1 MKSRYRTWLAVPP
14 EETEAVKN
22 AVPPLNG
29 RKAVAWDQE
38 KKLWYARAGTEL
50 SLLERWLPRPQEL
63 SMDAGDP
70 VTEFAQVLE
79 NAGLV
84 IQGLP
89 QMDGAIHRVATR
101 DDKKGAK
108 SGAYKAYL
116 DGRPAGWYRDYRS
129 ADDSPTNWVF
139 SGGEQHDPL
148 ARLHLRAFAQQQRD
162 DNARK
167 LQQQYNKQARY
178 ARSYINGLPQAT
190 AHEYLTRKG
199 IRAAPGVR
207 LNNKNELVI
216 PFSNGRGE
224 IRSYQRIPVTGGKD
238 ARILKDSEKTGNWF
252 TFGTPE
258 NGRPLLFAEGYATAA
273 SLHEA
278 TGLPVLMT
286 VDAGNMIAVAE
297 NARQIWTDSPFVF
310 CADNDHQ
317 REINKGVF
325 SATKAAEVT
334 NGEVIIPA
342 FTEAE
347 KAQGLTDFND
357 LDASRGRDDFQ
368 HVMNAQLKHIGIPTP
383 NSDTADHRE
392 AVVIGNLIFTP
403 VKDEKPQMSPENKQ
417 STAPET
423 VLATPDT
430 PYDIHTEETENQAY
444 EDDYAAYAS
453 LQSVTTETLSPDKPL
468 ENIAS
473 AADTGTENTSAATA
487 GDQEDLNTD
496 ATGTDTAHNT
506 NTAETGTLPEPAE
519 IQPVQKSSPEPTAE
533 DKPQESVIP
542 AADTGEKNASA
553 TTADNQSV
561 QAEELSPGD
570 DTPETSVSDATGTQ
584 HTTTTQT
591 EEQVQVS
598 MASADDWSAFA
609 EDLNAD
615 ATVMTTAHHTDTTET
630 ASPSEPAGTQ
640 PVQQA
645 TPESTAENKPQE
657 EDVLSATDT
666 SEKSASATTAD
677 NQSVQA
683 EELSPGDDTPETSL
697 SDAAGIQHSTTT
709 QSEEQVQV
717 SMATADDW
725 SAFAEDLN
733 ADATVMTTAHHTDT
747 TETASPSEPAGTQ
760 PVQQATPE
768 ATAENKPQEEDVLS
782 ATDTSEKSASAVPD
796 NNRDAPPEELN
807 ADATVAATVHNT
819 GTAETASPSEP
830 AETQPVRQ
838 ATTEPTAEDKLQ
850 EERPVSATETS
861 TANEAAHP
869 ETPSLFSRLRRFLT
883 GGKSRTSEPSVIQ
896 EKKPTEAETATEEV
910 APPSPPET
918 SPEDTSSAE
927 PDTIIFAPRRPDS
940 PQRHNLDEILKNLT
954 HKEFPDRTALYSVD
968 GEPAFLDRLYCLEMV
983 DGASADDKKV
993 LAALAVATNFY
1004 GGVIELT
1011 GSDAFKQKAMQLI
1024 VEYDIKVRMKLPAQR
1039 AALEKLRKEKEMVHD
1054 AIVTHRPTPELNRQ
1068 SPEETTM
1075 AQPAPPVSPKAE
1087 TEQTAGSTAETP
1099 HPEAP
1104 VTAKAEA
1111 PRADRPE
1118 QPAAPSSAPEK
1129 APVSAQPQQPDT
1141 PEEEPPGKLSPGE
1154 SVTAVLTNYGEKEY
1168 APGKGRC
1175 FFVELTNRSGKRE
1188 YWGKGLEELVKNH
1201 QKGDPVTLTLQ
1212 ARERLPSSPGKPE
1225 WVRNIWAMTPVS
1237 NGITVDNDLPH
1248 AGQHILEFPMKTF
1261 SQVMSQMQQHW
1272 PQIMQEVRSPKNPP
1286 NNLYIGEDRQ
1296 PASEP
1301 QDQSM
1306 RLPLAGKAPD
1316 ELIPAVAS
1324 ADKDNRQLNLL
1335 LVHSADEH
1343 LQGVVRLNGTLYPAL
1358 ATPTTNNR
1366 QLVINALTDNGLQF
1380 AGYGEAV
1387 NHDENTH
1394 QRPAPQMMQFHLKQQ
1409 DSPLFAAIHKP
1420 EEQPDKLFRSLGFE
1434 QTWKEWSDSQ
1444 KAEDRQ
1450 EKTLQQ
1456 AQSHSPGR

>member
-29 RKAVAWDQE
+29 RKAVAWDPE

-178 ARSYINGLPQAT
+178 ARSYINQLPQAT
-190 AHEYLTRKG
+190 EHEYLTRKG
-199 IRAAPGVR
+199 ILAAPGVR

-216 PFSNGRGE
+216 PFSNSRGE

-286 VDAGNMIAVAE
+286 VDAGNMIDVAE

-317 REINKGVF
+317 RKINKGVS
-325 SATKAAEVT
+325 SAQKAAAST
-334 NGEVIIPA
+334 HGEVIIPA

-357 LDASRGRDDFQ
+357 LDASRGRDAFQ
-368 HVMNAQLKHIGIPTP
+368 RAMNAQLEYIGIPTP
-383 NSDTADHRE
+383 NNDTTDRRE
-392 AVVIGNLIFTP
+392 AIVIGNLIFTP
-403 VKDEKPQMSPENKQ
+403 VKDEKPQVYPENRQ
-417 STAPET
+417 STAPEPA
-423 VLATPDT
+423 VSEQNH
-430 PYDIHTEETENQAY
+430 PYDIPAEETDNQAY

-453 LQSVTTETLSPDKPL
+453 LQSVTAGTASPNEPQV
-468 ENIAS
+468 NAVS
-473 AADTGTENTSAATA
+473 AIDSNAKNTSAATTDDRNVLA
-487 GDQEDLNTD
+487 QEPNAD
-496 ATGTDTAHNT
+496 ATVTTTAHDT
-506 NTAETGTLPEPAE
+506 GTAETDSPSEPAE
-519 IQPVQKSSPEPTAE
+519 IQPVQQASPEPSAK
-533 DKPQESVIP
+533 DKPQENVVS
-542 AADTGEKNASA
+542 ATDNDAENTSSA
-553 TTADNQSV
+553 TTALRSY
-561 QAEELSPGD
+561 

-584 HTTTTQT
+584 HTATTQP
-591 EEQVQVS
+591 EEPQQVS
-598 MASADDWSAFA
+598 MGSADDWSAFA

-615 ATVMTTAHHTDTTET
+615 APGNATVHSTDNAET
-630 ASPSEPAGTQ
+630 KTLSEPAGMQ

-645 TPESTAENKPQE
+645 TPE
-657 EDVLSATDT
+657 
-666 SEKSASATTAD
+666 
-677 NQSVQA
+677 
-683 EELSPGDDTPETSL
+683 
-697 SDAAGIQHSTTT
+697 
-709 QSEEQVQV
+709 
-717 SMATADDW
+717 
-725 SAFAEDLN
+725 
-733 ADATVMTTAHHTDT
+733 
-747 TETASPSEPAGTQ
+747 
-760 PVQQATPE
+760 
-768 ATAENKPQEEDVLS
+768 
-782 ATDTSEKSASAVPD
+782 
-796 NNRDAPPEELN
+796 
-807 ADATVAATVHNT
+807 
-819 GTAETASPSEP
+819 
-830 AETQPVRQ
+830 
-838 ATTEPTAEDKLQ
+838 PTAEDKPK

-861 TANEAAHP
+861 TANETARP
-869 ETPSLFSRLRRFLT
+869 ETASLFSRLRRFLT
-883 GGKSRTSEPSVIQ
+883 GGKSRTAEPPVIQ
-896 EKKPTEAETATEEV
+896 ENKLTEAETATEAA

-927 PDTIIFAPRRPDS
+927 PDTIIFAPRRPNS
-940 PQRHNLDEILKNLT
+940 PQRHNLDEIIKNLT
-954 HKEFPDRTALYSVD
+954 YDELPDNTALCRVD
-968 GEPAFLDRLYCLEMV
+968 GEPAFLDKLNRLEMV
-983 DGASADDKKV
+983 DGASTDDKKV

-1024 VEYDIKVRMKLPAQR
+1024 VEYDIKVRMKLPVQR
-1039 AALEKLRKEKEMVHD
+1039 AELEKLRQEKGMAHD
-1054 AIVTHRPTPELNRQ
+1054 AIVTHRPTPELNRL

-1111 PRADRPE
+1111 PRAGTPE
-1118 QPAAPSSAPEK
+1118 QPAAPSSSAGNV
-1129 APVSAQPQQPDT
+1129 AVSAQPQQPDT
-1141 PEEEPPGKLSPGE
+1141 PEEEPPGKLRPGE

-1188 YWGKGLEELVKNH
+1188 YWGNGLEELVKNH
-1201 QKGDPVTLTLQ
+1201 QKGNPVTLTLQ
-1212 ARERLPSSPGKPE
+1212 ARETFRLSGE
-1225 WVRNIWAMTPVS
+1225 TRDRIRNIWAMTPVS
-1237 NGITVDNDLPH
+1237 NGITVDNDHPH
-1248 AGQHILEFPMKTF
+1248 AGQHILDFPMATF
-1261 SQVMSQMQQHW
+1261 SQVMLQMQQHW

-1296 PASEP
+1296 PASAP

-1306 RLPLAGKAPD
+1306 RLPLAGNAPN
-1316 ELIPAVAS
+1316 ELIPAIAS

-1335 LVHSADEH
+1335 LVHSADDH

-1358 ATPTTNNR
+1358 ATPSADNR

-1387 NHDENTH
+1387 NHDENNH
-1394 QRPAPQMMQFHLKQQ
+1394 QRPSPQIMQFHLKQQ

-1456 AQSHSPGR
+1456 AQSHSPGL

>member
-29 RKAVAWDQE
+29 RKAVAWDPE

-178 ARSYINGLPQAT
+178 ARSYINQLPQAT
-190 AHEYLTRKG
+190 EHEYLTRKG
-199 IRAAPGVR
+199 ILAAPGVR

-216 PFSNGRGE
+216 PFSNSRGE
-224 IRSYQRIPVTGGKD
+224 IRSYQRIPATGGKD

-286 VDAGNMIAVAE
+286 VDAGNMIDVAE

-317 REINKGVF
+317 RKINKGVS
-325 SATKAAEVT
+325 SAKKAAAST
-334 NGEVIIPA
+334 HGEVIIPA

-357 LDASRGRDDFQ
+357 LDASRGRDAFQ
-368 HVMNAQLKHIGIPTP
+368 RAMNAQLEYIGIPTP
-383 NSDTADHRE
+383 NNDTTDRRE
-392 AVVIGNLIFTP
+392 AIVIGNQIFTP
-403 VKDEKPQMSPENKQ
+403 VKDEKPQVSPENRQ
-417 STAPET
+417 STAPEPA
-423 VLATPDT
+423 VSEQNH
-430 PYDIHTEETENQAY
+430 PYDIPAEETDNQAY

-453 LQSVTTETLSPDKPL
+453 LQSVTAGTASPNEPQV
-468 ENIAS
+468 NAVS
-473 AADTGTENTSAATA
+473 AIDSNAKNTSAATTDDRNVLA
-487 GDQEDLNTD
+487 QEPNAD
-496 ATGTDTAHNT
+496 ATVTTTAHDT
-506 NTAETGTLPEPAE
+506 GTAETDSPSEPAE
-519 IQPVQKSSPEPTAE
+519 IQPVQQASPEPSAK
-533 DKPQESVIP
+533 DKPLENVVS
-542 AADTGEKNASA
+542 ATDNDAENTSSA
-553 TTADNQSV
+553 TTALRSN
-561 QAEELSPGD
+561 

-584 HTTTTQT
+584 HTATTQP
-591 EEQVQVS
+591 EEQQQVS
-598 MASADDWSAFA
+598 MGSADDWSAFA

-615 ATVMTTAHHTDTTET
+615 APGNATAHSTDNAETKTLSEPAGMQPVQQATPEPTEENKPQEEGVMSATDTGEESAAAAIDDDLDTVAEDLNADVTVMTTAHHTD
-630 ASPSEPAGTQ
+630 
-640 PVQQA
+640 
-645 TPESTAENKPQE
+645 
-657 EDVLSATDT
+657 
-666 SEKSASATTAD
+666 
-677 NQSVQA
+677 
-683 EELSPGDDTPETSL
+683 
-697 SDAAGIQHSTTT
+697 
-709 QSEEQVQV
+709 
-717 SMATADDW
+717 
-725 SAFAEDLN
+725 
-733 ADATVMTTAHHTDT
+733 
-747 TETASPSEPAGTQ
+747 
-760 PVQQATPE
+760 
-768 ATAENKPQEEDVLS
+768 
-782 ATDTSEKSASAVPD
+782 
-796 NNRDAPPEELN
+796 
-807 ADATVAATVHNT
+807 
-819 GTAETASPSEP
+819 TAETASPSEP
-830 AETQPVRQ
+830 AEIQPVQQ
-838 ATTEPTAEDKLQ
+838 ATPEPTAEDKPK

-861 TANEAAHP
+861 TANETARP
-869 ETPSLFSRLRRFLT
+869 ETASLFSRLRRFLT
-883 GGKSRTSEPSVIQ
+883 GGKSRTAEPPVIQ
-896 EKKPTEAETATEEV
+896 ENTLTEAETATEAA

-927 PDTIIFAPRRPDS
+927 PDTIIFAPRRPNS
-940 PQRHNLDEILKNLT
+940 PQRHNLDEIIKNLE
-954 HKEFPDRTALYSVD
+954 HEELPDNTALYRVD
-968 GEPAFLDRLYCLEMV
+968 GEPAFLDKLNRLEMV

-1039 AALEKLRKEKEMVHD
+1039 AALEKLRQEKGMAHD
-1054 AIVTHRPTPELNRQ
+1054 AIVTHRPTPELNRL

-1099 HPEAP
+1099 YPEAP

-1111 PRADRPE
+1111 PRAGTPE
-1118 QPAAPSSAPEK
+1118 QPAAPSSSAGNV
-1129 APVSAQPQQPDT
+1129 AVSAQPQQPDT
-1141 PEEEPPGKLSPGE
+1141 PEEEPPGKLRPGE

-1212 ARERLPSSPGKPE
+1212 ARERSPSSQGKPE
-1225 WVRNIWAMTPVS
+1225 WVRNIWTMKPVC
-1237 NGITVDNDLPH
+1237 NGISVSHDNPH
-1248 AGQHILEFPMKTF
+1248 EGQYIREYPAATF
-1261 SQVMSQMQQHW
+1261 RQMMTLLQQGW
-1272 PQIMQEVRSPKNPP
+1272 PQLMQDVRLPDKVPDT
-1286 NNLYIGEDRQ
+1286 LYLGEDRQ
-1296 PASEP
+1296 PAAAPRDPALRVPLNGTPPATLTPLIFSV
-1301 QDQSM
+1301 DKQSQ
-1306 RLPLAGKAPD
+1306 RLD
-1316 ELIPAVAS
+1316 
-1324 ADKDNRQLNLL
+1324 LL
-1335 LVHSADEH
+1335 LLQSADEYM
-1343 LQGVVRLNGTLYPAL
+1343 QGVVRLNGTLYPAL
-1358 ATPTTNNR
+1358 ATPTADSR
-1366 QLVINALTDNGLQF
+1366 QLVINAMTDRGLQF
-1380 AGYGEAV
+1380 AGYGEAI
-1387 NHDENTH
+1387 NRDADGPK
-1394 QRPAPQMMQFHLKQQ
+1394 RPAPQLMQFHLKQQ

-1456 AQSHSPGR
+1456 AQSHSPGL

>member
-22 AVPPLNG
+22 AVPPLKG
-29 RKAVAWDQE
+29 RKAVAWDPE

-167 LQQQYNKQARY
+167 LQQQYNKQAGY

-216 PFSNGRGE
+216 PFSNGQGE

-286 VDAGNMIAVAE
+286 VDASNMIAVAE

-357 LDASRGRDDFQ
+357 LDASRGRDAFQ
-368 HVMNAQLKHIGIPTP
+368 RAMNAQLEYIGIPTP
-383 NSDTADHRE
+383 NNDTTDRRE

-403 VKDEKPQMSPENKQ
+403 VKDEKPQMSPENRQ
-417 STAPET
+417 STAPEPA
-423 VLATPDT
+423 VSEQNH
-430 PYDIHTEETENQAY
+430 PYDIPAEETDNQAY

-591 EEQVQVS
+591 EEQLQVS
-598 MASADDWSAFA
+598 MAS
-609 EDLNAD
+609 
-615 ATVMTTAHHTDTTET
+615 
-630 ASPSEPAGTQ
+630 
-640 PVQQA
+640 
-645 TPESTAENKPQE
+645 
-657 EDVLSATDT
+657 
-666 SEKSASATTAD
+666 
-677 NQSVQA
+677 
-683 EELSPGDDTPETSL
+683 
-697 SDAAGIQHSTTT
+697 
-709 QSEEQVQV
+709 
-717 SMATADDW
+717 ADDW

-819 GTAETASPSEP
+819 GTAETAPPSEP

-838 ATTEPTAEDKLQ
+838 ATAEPTDEDKPQ
-850 EERPVSATETS
+850 EEHLVSATEPG
-861 TANEAAHP
+861 TANEAARP

-896 EKKPTEAETATEEV
+896 KKKPTEAEEATEEV
-910 APPSPPET
+910 APPSPPEN
-918 SPEDTSSAE
+918 SPEAPSSAE
-927 PDTIIFAPRRPDS
+927 PDTIIFAPHRPDS
-940 PQRHNLDEILKNLT
+940 PQRYDLDEIIKNLE
-954 HKEFPDRTALYSVD
+954 HEEFPDRTALFRVD

-1075 AQPAPPVSPKAE
+1075 AQPEPPVSPKAE
-1087 TEQTAGSTAETP
+1087 AEQTAGCTAETP

-1104 VTAKAEA
+1104 VTAKAEV
-1111 PRADRPE
+1111 PRAGTPE

-1212 ARERLPSSPGKPE
+1212 ARETFRLSGE
-1225 WVRNIWAMTPVS
+1225 TRDRIRNVWAITPVS
-1237 NGITVDNDLPH
+1237 NGITVNNDQPH
-1248 AGQHILEFPMKTF
+1248 VGQHILEFPMATF
-1261 SQVMSQMQQHW
+1261 SQVMLQMQQHW

-1286 NNLYIGEDRQ
+1286 GNLYIGEDRQ
-1296 PASEP
+1296 PASAP

-1306 RLPLAGKAPD
+1306 RLPLAGNAPN
-1316 ELIPAVAS
+1316 ELIPAIAS

-1335 LVHSADEH
+1335 LVHSADDH

-1358 ATPTTNNR
+1358 ATPSADNR

-1387 NHDENTH
+1387 NHDENNH
-1394 QRPAPQMMQFHLKQQ
+1394 QRPSPQMMQFHLKQQ

>member
-29 RKAVAWDQE
+29 RKAVAWDPE

-108 SGAYKAYL
+108 SGAYRAYL

-167 LQQQYNKQARY
+167 LQQQYNKQAGY

-357 LDASRGRDDFQ
+357 LDASRGRDNFQ
-368 HVMNAQLKHIGIPTP
+368 NAMNAQLKHIGIPTP

-403 VKDEKPQMSPENKQ
+403 VKDEKPQMSPENRQ

-423 VLATPDT
+423 ELATPDT
-430 PYDIHTEETENQAY
+430 PYDTHSDDTENQAY

-570 DTPETSVSDATGTQ
+570 DTPETS
-584 HTTTTQT
+584 
-591 EEQVQVS
+591 
-598 MASADDWSAFA
+598 
-609 EDLNAD
+609 
-615 ATVMTTAHHTDTTET
+615 
-630 ASPSEPAGTQ
+630 
-640 PVQQA
+640 
-645 TPESTAENKPQE
+645 
-657 EDVLSATDT
+657 
-666 SEKSASATTAD
+666 
-677 NQSVQA
+677 
-683 EELSPGDDTPETSL
+683 L
-697 SDAAGIQHSTTT
+697 SDAAGTQHTTTT

-733 ADATVMTTAHHTDT
+733 ADTPGAPTVHNTDNA
-747 TETASPSEPAGTQ
+747 ETNTVSEPAGMR
-760 PVQQATPE
+760 PVQQVTTE
-768 ATAENKPQEEDVLS
+768 LTAEDKAQ
-782 ATDTSEKSASAVPD
+782 EKSVASAAETGAEHSSDITDD
-796 NNRDAPPEELN
+796 NRNAPAEELN
-807 ADATVAATVHNT
+807 ADATVAVHNT

-830 AETQPVRQ
+830 AEIQPVQQ
-838 ATTEPTAEDKLQ
+838 AIPEPTAEDKPK

-861 TANEAAHP
+861 TENETARP

-910 APPSPPET
+910 APPSPPEN
-918 SPEDTSSAE
+918 SPEDTSSTE

-940 PQRHNLDEILKNLT
+940 PQRHNLDEIIKNLE
-954 HKEFPDRTALYSVD
+954 HEEFPDRTALYRVD

-1039 AALEKLRKEKEMVHD
+1039 AALEKLRQEKGMAHD
-1054 AIVTHRPTPELNRQ
+1054 AIITHRPTPELNRL

-1212 ARERLPSSPGKPE
+1212 ARERSPSSPGKPE
-1225 WVRNIWAMTPVS
+1225 WVRNIWTMKPVC
-1237 NGITVDNDLPH
+1237 NGISVSHDNPH
-1248 AGQHILEFPMKTF
+1248 EGQYIREYPAATF
-1261 SQVMSQMQQHW
+1261 RQMMTLLQQGW
-1272 PQIMQEVRSPKNPP
+1272 PQLMQDVRLPDKVPDT
-1286 NNLYIGEDRQ
+1286 LYLGEDRQ
-1296 PASEP
+1296 PAAAPRDPALRVPLNGTPPATLTPLIFSV
-1301 QDQSM
+1301 DKQSQ
-1306 RLPLAGKAPD
+1306 RLD
-1316 ELIPAVAS
+1316 
-1324 ADKDNRQLNLL
+1324 LL
-1335 LVHSADEH
+1335 LLQSADEYM
-1343 LQGVVRLNGTLYPAL
+1343 QGVVRLNGTLYPAL
-1358 ATPTTNNR
+1358 ATPTADSR
-1366 QLVINALTDNGLQF
+1366 QLVINAMTDRGLQF
-1380 AGYGEAV
+1380 AGYGEAI
-1387 NHDENTH
+1387 NRDADGPK
-1394 QRPAPQMMQFHLKQQ
+1394 RPAPQLMQFHLKQQ

>member
-29 RKAVAWDQE
+29 RKAVAWDPE

-342 FTEAE
+342 FTEEE

-570 DTPETSVSDATGTQ
+570 DTPETS
-584 HTTTTQT
+584 
-591 EEQVQVS
+591 
-598 MASADDWSAFA
+598 
-609 EDLNAD
+609 
-615 ATVMTTAHHTDTTET
+615 
-630 ASPSEPAGTQ
+630 
-640 PVQQA
+640 
-645 TPESTAENKPQE
+645 
-657 EDVLSATDT
+657 
-666 SEKSASATTAD
+666 
-677 NQSVQA
+677 
-683 EELSPGDDTPETSL
+683 L
-697 SDAAGIQHSTTT
+697 SDAAGTQHTTTT

-733 ADATVMTTAHHTDT
+733 ADTPGAPTVHNTDNA
-747 TETASPSEPAGTQ
+747 ETNTVSEPAGMR
-760 PVQQATPE
+760 PVQQVTTE
-768 ATAENKPQEEDVLS
+768 LTAEDKAQ
-782 ATDTSEKSASAVPD
+782 EKSVASAAETGAENSSDITDD
-796 NNRDAPPEELN
+796 NRNAPAEELN
-807 ADATVAATVHNT
+807 ADATVAVHNT

-838 ATTEPTAEDKLQ
+838 ATAEPTAEDKLQ

-883 GGKSRTSEPSVIQ
+883 GGKSRTAEPPVIQ
-896 EKKPTEAETATEEV
+896 ENKLTEAETATEEV

-940 PQRHNLDEILKNLT
+940 PQRHNLDEIIKNLE
-954 HKEFPDRTALYSVD
+954 HKEFPDRTALYRVD

-1039 AALEKLRKEKEMVHD
+1039 AALEKLRKEKEMAHD

-1087 TEQTAGSTAETP
+1087 AEQTAGSTAETP

-1118 QPAAPSSAPEK
+1118 PPAAPSSAPEK

-1141 PEEEPPGKLSPGE
+1141 PVEEPPGKLSPGE

-1212 ARERLPSSPGKPE
+1212 ARERSPSSPGKPE

-1409 DSPLFAAIHKP
+1409 DTPLFAAIHKP

>member
-561 QAEELSPGD
+561 QAEERSPGD

-591 EEQVQVS
+591 EEQLQVS

-630 ASPSEPAGTQ
+630 ASPSEPAGT
-640 PVQQA
+640 
-645 TPESTAENKPQE
+645 E
-657 EDVLSATDT
+657 
-666 SEKSASATTAD
+666 
-677 NQSVQA
+677 
-683 EELSPGDDTPETSL
+683 
-697 SDAAGIQHSTTT
+697 
-709 QSEEQVQV
+709 
-717 SMATADDW
+717 
-725 SAFAEDLN
+725 
-733 ADATVMTTAHHTDT
+733 
-747 TETASPSEPAGTQ
+747 

-838 ATTEPTAEDKLQ
+838 ATAEPTAEDKLQ
-850 EERPVSATETS
+850 EERLVSATETS
-861 TANEAAHP
+861 TANEAAPP

-910 APPSPPET
+910 APPSPPEN

-940 PQRHNLDEILKNLT
+940 PQRHNLDEIIKNLE
-954 HKEFPDRTALYSVD
+954 HEEFPDRTALFRVD

-1075 AQPAPPVSPKAE
+1075 AQPEPPVSPKAE
-1087 TEQTAGSTAETP
+1087 AEQT
-1099 HPEAP
+1099 
-1104 VTAKAEA
+1104 
-1111 PRADRPE
+1111 
-1118 QPAAPSSAPEK
+1118 
-1129 APVSAQPQQPDT
+1129 
-1141 PEEEPPGKLSPGE
+1141 
-1154 SVTAVLTNYGEKEY
+1154 
-1168 APGKGRC
+1168 
-1175 FFVELTNRSGKRE
+1175 
-1188 YWGKGLEELVKNH
+1188 
-1201 QKGDPVTLTLQ
+1201 
-1212 ARERLPSSPGKPE
+1212 
-1225 WVRNIWAMTPVS
+1225 
-1237 NGITVDNDLPH
+1237 
-1248 AGQHILEFPMKTF
+1248 
-1261 SQVMSQMQQHW
+1261 
-1272 PQIMQEVRSPKNPP
+1272 
-1286 NNLYIGEDRQ
+1286 
-1296 PASEP
+1296 
-1301 QDQSM
+1301 
-1306 RLPLAGKAPD
+1306 
-1316 ELIPAVAS
+1316 
-1324 ADKDNRQLNLL
+1324 
-1335 LVHSADEH
+1335 
-1343 LQGVVRLNGTLYPAL
+1343 
-1358 ATPTTNNR
+1358 
-1366 QLVINALTDNGLQF
+1366 
-1380 AGYGEAV
+1380 
-1387 NHDENTH
+1387 
-1394 QRPAPQMMQFHLKQQ
+1394 
-1409 DSPLFAAIHKP
+1409 
-1420 EEQPDKLFRSLGFE
+1420 
-1434 QTWKEWSDSQ
+1434 
-1444 KAEDRQ
+1444 
-1450 EKTLQQ
+1450 
-1456 AQSHSPGR
+1456 

>member
-29 RKAVAWDQE
+29 RKAVAWDPE
-38 KKLWYARAGTEL
+38 KKLWYAEAGTDL
-50 SLLERWLPRPQEL
+50 SLLKRWLPRPQEM

-70 VTEFAQVLE
+70 VTEFRQVLE

-84 IQGLP
+84 LEKDP
-89 QMDGAIHRVATR
+89 EMDGEIHRVPTR
-101 DDKKGAK
+101 DDRRGSQ

-116 DGRPAGWYRDYRS
+116 DGRPSGWYRDYRS
-129 ADDSPTNWVF
+129 ADNSPTTWTF
-139 SGGEQHDPL
+139 SRAENIDPL
-148 ARLHLRAFAQQQRD
+148 ARLHLKASAQQNRD
-162 DNARK
+162 EKERK
-167 LQQQYNKQARY
+167 LQQQYNKQAGY
-178 ARSYINGLPQAT
+178 ARSYLNGLPQAT

-238 ARILKDSEKTGNWF
+238 ARILKGSEKSGNWF
-252 TFGTPE
+252 AFGTPE

-278 TGLPVLMT
+278 TGHPVLMT
-286 VDAGNMIAVAE
+286 IDADNMINVAK
-297 NARQIWTDSPFVF
+297 NARKIWTDSPFVF

-317 REINKGVF
+317 RKINKGVS
-325 SATKAAEVT
+325 SAKKAAAST
-334 NGEVIIPA
+334 HGEVIIPA

-357 LDASRGRDDFQ
+357 LDASRGRDAFQ
-368 HVMNAQLKHIGIPTP
+368 RAMNAQLEYIGIPTP
-383 NSDTADHRE
+383 NNDTTDRRE
-392 AVVIGNLIFTP
+392 AIVIGNLIFTP
-403 VKDEKPQMSPENKQ
+403 VKDEKPQVSPENRQ
-417 STAPET
+417 STAPEPA
-423 VLATPDT
+423 VSEQNH
-430 PYDIHTEETENQAY
+430 PYDIPAEETDNQAY

-453 LQSVTTETLSPDKPL
+453 LQSVTAGTASPNEPQV
-468 ENIAS
+468 NAVS
-473 AADTGTENTSAATA
+473 AIDSNAKNTSAATA
-487 GDQEDLNTD
+487 GDRNVLAQEPNAD
-496 ATGTDTAHNT
+496 ATVTTTAHDT
-506 NTAETGTLPEPAE
+506 GTAETDSPSEPAE
-519 IQPVQKSSPEPTAE
+519 IQPVQQASPEPSAK
-533 DKPQESVIP
+533 DKPQENVVS
-542 AADTGEKNASA
+542 ATDNDAENTSSA
-553 TTADNQSV
+553 TTTLRSN
-561 QAEELSPGD
+561 

-584 HTTTTQT
+584 HTATTQP
-591 EEQVQVS
+591 EEPQQVS
-598 MASADDWSAFA
+598 MGSADDWSAFA

-615 ATVMTTAHHTDTTET
+615 APGNATVHSTDNAETKTLSEPAGMQPVQQVTPEPTEENKPQEEGVMSATDTGEESAAAAIDDDLNTVAEDLNADVTVMTTAHHTDT
-630 ASPSEPAGTQ
+630 ASPSEPAEIQ

-645 TPESTAENKPQE
+645 TPE
-657 EDVLSATDT
+657 
-666 SEKSASATTAD
+666 
-677 NQSVQA
+677 
-683 EELSPGDDTPETSL
+683 
-697 SDAAGIQHSTTT
+697 
-709 QSEEQVQV
+709 
-717 SMATADDW
+717 
-725 SAFAEDLN
+725 
-733 ADATVMTTAHHTDT
+733 
-747 TETASPSEPAGTQ
+747 
-760 PVQQATPE
+760 
-768 ATAENKPQEEDVLS
+768 
-782 ATDTSEKSASAVPD
+782 
-796 NNRDAPPEELN
+796 
-807 ADATVAATVHNT
+807 
-819 GTAETASPSEP
+819 
-830 AETQPVRQ
+830 
-838 ATTEPTAEDKLQ
+838 PTAEDKPK

-861 TANEAAHP
+861 TENEAARP

-883 GGKSRTSEPSVIQ
+883 GGKSRTAEPPVIQ
-896 EKKPTEAETATEEV
+896 ENKLTEAETATEAA

-940 PQRHNLDEILKNLT
+940 PQRHNLDEILKNLE

-1075 AQPAPPVSPKAE
+1075 AQPEPPMSPKAE
-1087 TEQTAGSTAETP
+1087 AEQTAGCTAETP

-1212 ARERLPSSPGKPE
+1212 ARERSPSSPGKPE
-1225 WVRNIWAMTPVS
+1225 WVRNIWTMKPVC
-1237 NGITVDNDLPH
+1237 NGISVSHDNPH
-1248 AGQHILEFPMKTF
+1248 EGQYIREYPAATF
-1261 SQVMSQMQQHW
+1261 RQMMTLLQQGW
-1272 PQIMQEVRSPKNPP
+1272 PQLMQDVRLPDKVPDT
-1286 NNLYIGEDRQ
+1286 LYLGEDRQ
-1296 PASEP
+1296 PAAAPRDPALRVPLNGTPPATLTPLIFSV
-1301 QDQSM
+1301 DKQSQ
-1306 RLPLAGKAPD
+1306 RLD
-1316 ELIPAVAS
+1316 
-1324 ADKDNRQLNLL
+1324 LL
-1335 LVHSADEH
+1335 LLQSADEYM
-1343 LQGVVRLNGTLYPAL
+1343 QGVVRLNGTLYPAL
-1358 ATPTTNNR
+1358 ATPTADSR
-1366 QLVINALTDNGLQF
+1366 QLVINAMTDRGLQF
-1380 AGYGEAV
+1380 AGYGEAI
-1387 NHDENTH
+1387 NRDADGPK
-1394 QRPAPQMMQFHLKQQ
+1394 RPAPQLMQFHLKQQ

>member
-29 RKAVAWDQE
+29 RKAVAWDPE

-178 ARSYINGLPQAT
+178 ARSYINQLPQAT
-190 AHEYLTRKG
+190 EHEYLTRKG
-199 IRAAPGVR
+199 ILAAPGVR

-216 PFSNGRGE
+216 PFSNSRGE

-286 VDAGNMIAVAE
+286 VDAGNMIDVAE

-317 REINKGVF
+317 RKINKGVS
-325 SATKAAEVT
+325 SAQKAAAST
-334 NGEVIIPA
+334 HGEVIIPA

-357 LDASRGRDDFQ
+357 LDASRGRDAFQ
-368 HVMNAQLKHIGIPTP
+368 RAMNAQLEYIGIPTP
-383 NSDTADHRE
+383 NNDTTDRRE
-392 AVVIGNLIFTP
+392 AIVIGNLIFTP
-403 VKDEKPQMSPENKQ
+403 VKDEKPQMSPENRQ
-417 STAPET
+417 STAPEPA
-423 VLATPDT
+423 VSEQNH
-430 PYDIHTEETENQAY
+430 PYDIPAEETDNQAY

-591 EEQVQVS
+591 EEQLQVS
-598 MASADDWSAFA
+598 MAS
-609 EDLNAD
+609 
-615 ATVMTTAHHTDTTET
+615 
-630 ASPSEPAGTQ
+630 
-640 PVQQA
+640 
-645 TPESTAENKPQE
+645 
-657 EDVLSATDT
+657 
-666 SEKSASATTAD
+666 
-677 NQSVQA
+677 
-683 EELSPGDDTPETSL
+683 
-697 SDAAGIQHSTTT
+697 
-709 QSEEQVQV
+709 
-717 SMATADDW
+717 ADDW

-838 ATTEPTAEDKLQ
+838 ATAEPTAEDKPQ
-850 EERPVSATETS
+850 EERLVSATETS
-861 TANEAAHP
+861 TANEAARP

-910 APPSPPET
+910 APPSPPEN
-918 SPEDTSSAE
+918 SPEDTSSTE

-1039 AALEKLRKEKEMVHD
+1039 AALEKLRKEKEMAHD

-1087 TEQTAGSTAETP
+1087 AEQTAGSTAETP

-1118 QPAAPSSAPEK
+1118 HPAAPSSAPEK

-1188 YWGKGLEELVKNH
+1188 YWGNGLEELVKNH

-1212 ARERLPSSPGKPE
+1212 ARETFRLSGE
-1225 WVRNIWAMTPVS
+1225 TRDRIRNIWAITPVS
-1237 NGITVDNDLPH
+1237 NGITVNNDQPH
-1248 AGQHILEFPMKTF
+1248 AGQHTLEFPMATF
-1261 SQVMSQMQQHW
+1261 SQVMLQMQQHW

-1296 PASEP
+1296 PASAP

-1306 RLPLAGKAPD
+1306 RLPLAGNAPN
-1316 ELIPAVAS
+1316 ELIPAIAS

-1335 LVHSADEH
+1335 LVHSADDH

-1358 ATPTTNNR
+1358 ATPSADNR

-1387 NHDENTH
+1387 NHDENNH
-1394 QRPAPQMMQFHLKQQ
+1394 QRPSPQIMQFHLKQQ

>member
-29 RKAVAWDQE
+29 RKAVAWDPE

-342 FTEAE
+342 FTEEE

-496 ATGTDTAHNT
+496 TTGTDTAHNT

-570 DTPETSVSDATGTQ
+570 GTPETSLSDAAGIQ
-584 HTTTTQT
+584 HSTTTQS

-598 MASADDWSAFA
+598 MATADDWSAFA

-697 SDAAGIQHSTTT
+697 SDAAGTQHTTTT

-717 SMATADDW
+717 SMASADDW

-733 ADATVMTTAHHTDT
+733 ADTPGAPTVHNTDNAETTTV
-747 TETASPSEPAGTQ
+747 SEPAGMR
-760 PVQQATPE
+760 PVQQVTTE
-768 ATAENKPQEEDVLS
+768 LTAEDKAQ
-782 ATDTSEKSASAVPD
+782 EKSVASAAETGAEHSSDITDD
-796 NNRDAPPEELN
+796 NRNAPAEELN

-838 ATTEPTAEDKLQ
+838 ATAEPTAEDKPQ
-850 EERPVSATETS
+850 EERLVSATETS
-861 TANEAAHP
+861 TANEAARP

-883 GGKSRTSEPSVIQ
+883 GGKSRTSEPSVI
-896 EKKPTEAETATEEV
+896 TEAETATEEV
-910 APPSPPET
+910 APPSPPEN

-940 PQRHNLDEILKNLT
+940 PQRHNLDEIIKNLE
-954 HKEFPDRTALYSVD
+954 HEEFPDRTAL
-968 GEPAFLDRLYCLEMV
+968 
-983 DGASADDKKV
+983 
-993 LAALAVATNFY
+993 
-1004 GGVIELT
+1004 
-1011 GSDAFKQKAMQLI
+1011 
-1024 VEYDIKVRMKLPAQR
+1024 
-1039 AALEKLRKEKEMVHD
+1039 
-1054 AIVTHRPTPELNRQ
+1054 
-1068 SPEETTM
+1068 
-1075 AQPAPPVSPKAE
+1075 
-1087 TEQTAGSTAETP
+1087 
-1099 HPEAP
+1099 
-1104 VTAKAEA
+1104 
-1111 PRADRPE
+1111 
-1118 QPAAPSSAPEK
+1118 
-1129 APVSAQPQQPDT
+1129 
-1141 PEEEPPGKLSPGE
+1141 
-1154 SVTAVLTNYGEKEY
+1154 
-1168 APGKGRC
+1168 
-1175 FFVELTNRSGKRE
+1175 
-1188 YWGKGLEELVKNH
+1188 
-1201 QKGDPVTLTLQ
+1201 
-1212 ARERLPSSPGKPE
+1212 
-1225 WVRNIWAMTPVS
+1225 
-1237 NGITVDNDLPH
+1237 
-1248 AGQHILEFPMKTF
+1248 
-1261 SQVMSQMQQHW
+1261 
-1272 PQIMQEVRSPKNPP
+1272 
-1286 NNLYIGEDRQ
+1286 
-1296 PASEP
+1296 
-1301 QDQSM
+1301 
-1306 RLPLAGKAPD
+1306 
-1316 ELIPAVAS
+1316 
-1324 ADKDNRQLNLL
+1324 
-1335 LVHSADEH
+1335 
-1343 LQGVVRLNGTLYPAL
+1343 
-1358 ATPTTNNR
+1358 
-1366 QLVINALTDNGLQF
+1366 
-1380 AGYGEAV
+1380 
-1387 NHDENTH
+1387 
-1394 QRPAPQMMQFHLKQQ
+1394 
-1409 DSPLFAAIHKP
+1409 
-1420 EEQPDKLFRSLGFE
+1420 
-1434 QTWKEWSDSQ
+1434 
-1444 KAEDRQ
+1444 
-1450 EKTLQQ
+1450 
-1456 AQSHSPGR
+1456 

>member
-29 RKAVAWDQE
+29 RKAVAWDPE

-383 NSDTADHRE
+383 NSDTADNRE

-570 DTPETSVSDATGTQ
+570 DTPETS
-584 HTTTTQT
+584 
-591 EEQVQVS
+591 
-598 MASADDWSAFA
+598 
-609 EDLNAD
+609 
-615 ATVMTTAHHTDTTET
+615 
-630 ASPSEPAGTQ
+630 
-640 PVQQA
+640 
-645 TPESTAENKPQE
+645 
-657 EDVLSATDT
+657 
-666 SEKSASATTAD
+666 
-677 NQSVQA
+677 
-683 EELSPGDDTPETSL
+683 L

-838 ATTEPTAEDKLQ
+838 ATAEPTAEDKPQ
-850 EERPVSATETS
+850 EERLVSATETS
-861 TANEAAHP
+861 TANEAARP

-910 APPSPPET
+910 APPSPPEN

-940 PQRHNLDEILKNLT
+940 PQRHNLDEIIKNLE
-954 HKEFPDRTALYSVD
+954 HEEFPDRTALYRVD

-1075 AQPAPPVSPKAE
+1075 AQPEPPVSPKAE
-1087 TEQTAGSTAETP
+1087 AEQTAGCTAETP

-1141 PEEEPPGKLSPGE
+1141 PEEEPPGKLRPGE

-1212 ARERLPSSPGKPE
+1212 ARERSPSSPGKPE
-1225 WVRNIWAMTPVS
+1225 WVRNIWTMKPVC
-1237 NGITVDNDLPH
+1237 NGISVSHDNPH
-1248 AGQHILEFPMKTF
+1248 EGQYIREYPAATF
-1261 SQVMSQMQQHW
+1261 RQMMTLLQQGW
-1272 PQIMQEVRSPKNPP
+1272 PQLMQDVRLPDKVPDT
-1286 NNLYIGEDRQ
+1286 LYLGEDRQ
-1296 PASEP
+1296 PAAAPRDPALRVPLNGTPPATLTPLIFSV
-1301 QDQSM
+1301 DKQSQ
-1306 RLPLAGKAPD
+1306 RLD
-1316 ELIPAVAS
+1316 
-1324 ADKDNRQLNLL
+1324 LL
-1335 LVHSADEH
+1335 LLQSADEYM
-1343 LQGVVRLNGTLYPAL
+1343 QGVVRLNGTLYPAL
-1358 ATPTTNNR
+1358 ATPTADSR
-1366 QLVINALTDNGLQF
+1366 QLVINAMTDRGLQF
-1380 AGYGEAV
+1380 AGYGEAI
-1387 NHDENTH
+1387 NRDADGPK
-1394 QRPAPQMMQFHLKQQ
+1394 RPAPQLMQFHLKQQ

>member
-1 MKSRYRTWLAVPP
+1 
-14 EETEAVKN
+14 
-22 AVPPLNG
+22 
-29 RKAVAWDQE
+29 
-38 KKLWYARAGTEL
+38 
-50 SLLERWLPRPQEL
+50 
-63 SMDAGDP
+63 
-70 VTEFAQVLE
+70 
-79 NAGLV
+79 
-84 IQGLP
+84 
-89 QMDGAIHRVATR
+89 
-101 DDKKGAK
+101 
-108 SGAYKAYL
+108 
-116 DGRPAGWYRDYRS
+116 
-129 ADDSPTNWVF
+129 
-139 SGGEQHDPL
+139 
-148 ARLHLRAFAQQQRD
+148 
-162 DNARK
+162 
-167 LQQQYNKQARY
+167 
-178 ARSYINGLPQAT
+178 
-190 AHEYLTRKG
+190 
-199 IRAAPGVR
+199 
-207 LNNKNELVI
+207 
-216 PFSNGRGE
+216 
-224 IRSYQRIPVTGGKD
+224 
-238 ARILKDSEKTGNWF
+238 
-252 TFGTPE
+252 
-258 NGRPLLFAEGYATAA
+258 
-273 SLHEA
+273 

-286 VDAGNMIAVAE
+286 IDADNMINVAK
-297 NARQIWTDSPFVF
+297 NARKIWTDSPFVF

-317 REINKGVF
+317 RKINKGVS
-325 SATKAAEVT
+325 SAKKAAAST
-334 NGEVIIPA
+334 HGEVIIPA

-357 LDASRGRDDFQ
+357 LDASRGRDAFQ
-368 HVMNAQLKHIGIPTP
+368 RAMNAQLEYIGIPTP
-383 NSDTADHRE
+383 NNDTTDRRE
-392 AVVIGNLIFTP
+392 AIVIGNLIFTP
-403 VKDEKPQMSPENKQ
+403 VKDEKPQVSPENRQ
-417 STAPET
+417 NTAPET

-591 EEQVQVS
+591 EEQLQVS
-598 MASADDWSAFA
+598 MAS
-609 EDLNAD
+609 
-615 ATVMTTAHHTDTTET
+615 
-630 ASPSEPAGTQ
+630 
-640 PVQQA
+640 
-645 TPESTAENKPQE
+645 
-657 EDVLSATDT
+657 
-666 SEKSASATTAD
+666 
-677 NQSVQA
+677 
-683 EELSPGDDTPETSL
+683 
-697 SDAAGIQHSTTT
+697 
-709 QSEEQVQV
+709 
-717 SMATADDW
+717 ADDW

-768 ATAENKPQEEDVLS
+768 ATAENKPQEERL
-782 ATDTSEKSASAVPD
+782 
-796 NNRDAPPEELN
+796 
-807 ADATVAATVHNT
+807 
-819 GTAETASPSEP
+819 
-830 AETQPVRQ
+830 
-838 ATTEPTAEDKLQ
+838 
-850 EERPVSATETS
+850 VSATETS
-861 TANEAAHP
+861 TANEAARP

-896 EKKPTEAETATEEV
+896 EKKPTEAETATETA

-940 PQRHNLDEILKNLT
+940 PQRHNLDEILKNLE

-1075 AQPAPPVSPKAE
+1075 AQPEPPMSPKAE
-1087 TEQTAGSTAETP
+1087 AEQTAGCTAETP

-1212 ARERLPSSPGKPE
+1212 ARERSPSSPGKPE
-1225 WVRNIWAMTPVS
+1225 WVRNIWTMKPVC
-1237 NGITVDNDLPH
+1237 NGISVSHDNPH
-1248 AGQHILEFPMKTF
+1248 EGQYIREYPAATF
-1261 SQVMSQMQQHW
+1261 RQMMTLLQQGW
-1272 PQIMQEVRSPKNPP
+1272 PQLMQDVRLPDKVPDT
-1286 NNLYIGEDRQ
+1286 LYLGEDRQ
-1296 PASEP
+1296 PAAAPRDPALRVPLNGTPPATLTPLIFSV
-1301 QDQSM
+1301 DKQSQ
-1306 RLPLAGKAPD
+1306 RLD
-1316 ELIPAVAS
+1316 
-1324 ADKDNRQLNLL
+1324 LL
-1335 LVHSADEH
+1335 LLQSADEYM
-1343 LQGVVRLNGTLYPAL
+1343 QGVVRLNGTLYPAL
-1358 ATPTTNNR
+1358 ATPTADSR
-1366 QLVINALTDNGLQF
+1366 QLVINAMTDRGLQF
-1380 AGYGEAV
+1380 AGYGEAI
-1387 NHDENTH
+1387 NRDADGPK
-1394 QRPAPQMMQFHLKQQ
+1394 RPAPQLMQFHLKQQ

>member
-591 EEQVQVS
+591 EEQLQVS

-630 ASPSEPAGTQ
+630 ASPSEPAGT
-640 PVQQA
+640 
-645 TPESTAENKPQE
+645 E
-657 EDVLSATDT
+657 
-666 SEKSASATTAD
+666 
-677 NQSVQA
+677 
-683 EELSPGDDTPETSL
+683 
-697 SDAAGIQHSTTT
+697 
-709 QSEEQVQV
+709 
-717 SMATADDW
+717 
-725 SAFAEDLN
+725 
-733 ADATVMTTAHHTDT
+733 
-747 TETASPSEPAGTQ
+747 

-838 ATTEPTAEDKLQ
+838 ATAEPTAEDKLQ
-850 EERPVSATETS
+850 EERLVSATETS
-861 TANEAAHP
+861 TANEAAPP

-910 APPSPPET
+910 APPSPPEN

-940 PQRHNLDEILKNLT
+940 PQRHNLDEIIKNL
-954 HKEFPDRTALYSVD
+954 
-968 GEPAFLDRLYCLEMV
+968 
-983 DGASADDKKV
+983 
-993 LAALAVATNFY
+993 
-1004 GGVIELT
+1004 
-1011 GSDAFKQKAMQLI
+1011 
-1024 VEYDIKVRMKLPAQR
+1024 
-1039 AALEKLRKEKEMVHD
+1039 
-1054 AIVTHRPTPELNRQ
+1054 
-1068 SPEETTM
+1068 
-1075 AQPAPPVSPKAE
+1075 
-1087 TEQTAGSTAETP
+1087 
-1099 HPEAP
+1099 
-1104 VTAKAEA
+1104 
-1111 PRADRPE
+1111 
-1118 QPAAPSSAPEK
+1118 
-1129 APVSAQPQQPDT
+1129 
-1141 PEEEPPGKLSPGE
+1141 
-1154 SVTAVLTNYGEKEY
+1154 
-1168 APGKGRC
+1168 
-1175 FFVELTNRSGKRE
+1175 
-1188 YWGKGLEELVKNH
+1188 
-1201 QKGDPVTLTLQ
+1201 
-1212 ARERLPSSPGKPE
+1212 
-1225 WVRNIWAMTPVS
+1225 
-1237 NGITVDNDLPH
+1237 
-1248 AGQHILEFPMKTF
+1248 
-1261 SQVMSQMQQHW
+1261 
-1272 PQIMQEVRSPKNPP
+1272 
-1286 NNLYIGEDRQ
+1286 
-1296 PASEP
+1296 
-1301 QDQSM
+1301 
-1306 RLPLAGKAPD
+1306 
-1316 ELIPAVAS
+1316 
-1324 ADKDNRQLNLL
+1324 
-1335 LVHSADEH
+1335 
-1343 LQGVVRLNGTLYPAL
+1343 
-1358 ATPTTNNR
+1358 
-1366 QLVINALTDNGLQF
+1366 
-1380 AGYGEAV
+1380 
-1387 NHDENTH
+1387 
-1394 QRPAPQMMQFHLKQQ
+1394 
-1409 DSPLFAAIHKP
+1409 
-1420 EEQPDKLFRSLGFE
+1420 
-1434 QTWKEWSDSQ
+1434 
-1444 KAEDRQ
+1444 
-1450 EKTLQQ
+1450 
-1456 AQSHSPGR
+1456 

>member
-29 RKAVAWDQE
+29 RKAVAWDPE

-342 FTEAE
+342 FTEEE

-496 ATGTDTAHNT
+496 TTGTDTAHNT

-542 AADTGEKNASA
+542 AADTGEKN
-553 TTADNQSV
+553 
-561 QAEELSPGD
+561 
-570 DTPETSVSDATGTQ
+570 
-584 HTTTTQT
+584 
-591 EEQVQVS
+591 
-598 MASADDWSAFA
+598 
-609 EDLNAD
+609 
-615 ATVMTTAHHTDTTET
+615 
-630 ASPSEPAGTQ
+630 
-640 PVQQA
+640 
-645 TPESTAENKPQE
+645 
-657 EDVLSATDT
+657 
-666 SEKSASATTAD
+666 ASATTAD

-838 ATTEPTAEDKLQ
+838 ATAEPTAEDKLQ
-850 EERPVSATETS
+850 EERLVSATETS

-910 APPSPPET
+910 APPSPPEN

-940 PQRHNLDEILKNLT
+940 PQRHNLDEIIKNLE
-954 HKEFPDRTALYSVD
+954 HEEFPDRTALYRVD

-1075 AQPAPPVSPKAE
+1075 AQPEPPVSPKAE
-1087 TEQTAGSTAETP
+1087 AEQTAGCTAETP

-1212 ARERLPSSPGKPE
+1212 ARERSPSSPGKPE
-1225 WVRNIWAMTPVS
+1225 WVRNIWTMKPVC
-1237 NGITVDNDLPH
+1237 NGISVSHDNPH
-1248 AGQHILEFPMKTF
+1248 EGQYIREYPAATF
-1261 SQVMSQMQQHW
+1261 RQMMTLLQQGW
-1272 PQIMQEVRSPKNPP
+1272 PQLMQDVRLPDKVPDT
-1286 NNLYIGEDRQ
+1286 LYLGEDRQ
-1296 PASEP
+1296 PAAAPRDPALRVPLNGTPPATLTPLIFSV
-1301 QDQSM
+1301 DKQSQ
-1306 RLPLAGKAPD
+1306 RLD
-1316 ELIPAVAS
+1316 
-1324 ADKDNRQLNLL
+1324 LL
-1335 LVHSADEH
+1335 LLQSADEYM
-1343 LQGVVRLNGTLYPAL
+1343 QGVVRLNGTLYPAL
-1358 ATPTTNNR
+1358 ATPTADSR
-1366 QLVINALTDNGLQF
+1366 QLVINAMTDRGLQF
-1380 AGYGEAV
+1380 AGYGEAI
-1387 NHDENTH
+1387 NRDADGPK
-1394 QRPAPQMMQFHLKQQ
+1394 RPAPQLMQFHLKQQ

>member
-29 RKAVAWDQE
+29 RKAVAWDPE
-38 KKLWYARAGTEL
+38 KKLWYAEAGTDL
-50 SLLERWLPRPQEL
+50 SLLKRWLPRPQEM

-70 VTEFAQVLE
+70 VTEFRQVLE

-84 IQGLP
+84 LEKDP
-89 QMDGAIHRVATR
+89 EMDGEIHRVPTR
-101 DDKKGAK
+101 DDRRGSQ

-116 DGRPAGWYRDYRS
+116 DGRPSGWYRDYRS
-129 ADDSPTNWVF
+129 ADNSPTTWTF
-139 SGGEQHDPL
+139 SRAENIDPL
-148 ARLHLRAFAQQQRD
+148 ARLHLKASAQQNRD
-162 DNARK
+162 EKERK
-167 LQQQYNKQARY
+167 LQQQYNKQAGY
-178 ARSYINGLPQAT
+178 ARSYLNGLPQAT

-238 ARILKDSEKTGNWF
+238 ARILKGSEKSGNWF
-252 TFGTPE
+252 AFGTPE

-286 VDAGNMIAVAE
+286 IDADNMINVAK
-297 NARQIWTDSPFVF
+297 NARKIWTDSPFVF

-317 REINKGVF
+317 RKINKGVS
-325 SATKAAEVT
+325 SAKKAAAST
-334 NGEVIIPA
+334 HGEVIIPA

-357 LDASRGRDDFQ
+357 LDTSRGRDAFQ

-383 NSDTADHRE
+383 NSDIADHRE

-591 EEQVQVS
+591 EEQLQVS
-598 MASADDWSAFA
+598 MAS
-609 EDLNAD
+609 
-615 ATVMTTAHHTDTTET
+615 
-630 ASPSEPAGTQ
+630 
-640 PVQQA
+640 
-645 TPESTAENKPQE
+645 
-657 EDVLSATDT
+657 
-666 SEKSASATTAD
+666 
-677 NQSVQA
+677 
-683 EELSPGDDTPETSL
+683 
-697 SDAAGIQHSTTT
+697 
-709 QSEEQVQV
+709 
-717 SMATADDW
+717 ADDW

-838 ATTEPTAEDKLQ
+838 ATAEPTAEDKPQ
-850 EERPVSATETS
+850 EERLVSATETS
-861 TANEAAHP
+861 TANEAARP

-896 EKKPTEAETATEEV
+896 EKKPTEAETATETA

-940 PQRHNLDEILKNLT
+940 PQRHNLDEILKNLE

-1075 AQPAPPVSPKAE
+1075 AQPEPPMSPKAE
-1087 TEQTAGSTAETP
+1087 AEQTAGCTAETP

-1212 ARERLPSSPGKPE
+1212 ARERSPSSPGKPE
-1225 WVRNIWAMTPVS
+1225 WVRNIWTMKPVC
-1237 NGITVDNDLPH
+1237 NGISVSHDNPH
-1248 AGQHILEFPMKTF
+1248 EGQYIREYPAATF
-1261 SQVMSQMQQHW
+1261 RQMMTLLQQGW
-1272 PQIMQEVRSPKNPP
+1272 PQLMQDVRLPDKVPDT
-1286 NNLYIGEDRQ
+1286 LYLGEDRQ
-1296 PASEP
+1296 PAAAPRDPALRVPLNGTPPATLTPLIFSV
-1301 QDQSM
+1301 DKQSQ
-1306 RLPLAGKAPD
+1306 RLD
-1316 ELIPAVAS
+1316 
-1324 ADKDNRQLNLL
+1324 LL
-1335 LVHSADEH
+1335 LLQSADEYM
-1343 LQGVVRLNGTLYPAL
+1343 QGVVRLNGTLYPAL
-1358 ATPTTNNR
+1358 ATPTADSR
-1366 QLVINALTDNGLQF
+1366 QLVINAMTDRGLQF
-1380 AGYGEAV
+1380 AGYGEAI
-1387 NHDENTH
+1387 NRDADGPK
-1394 QRPAPQMMQFHLKQQ
+1394 RPAPQLMQFHLKQQ

-1456 AQSHSPGR
+1456 AQSHSPGL

>member
-29 RKAVAWDQE
+29 RKAVAWDPE
-38 KKLWYARAGTEL
+38 KKLWYAEAGTDL
-50 SLLERWLPRPQEL
+50 SLLKRWLPRPQEM

-70 VTEFAQVLE
+70 VTEFRQVLE

-84 IQGLP
+84 LEKDP
-89 QMDGAIHRVATR
+89 EMDGEIHRVPTR
-101 DDKKGAK
+101 DDRRGSQ

-116 DGRPAGWYRDYRS
+116 DGRPSGWYRDYRS
-129 ADDSPTNWVF
+129 ADNSPTTWTF
-139 SGGEQHDPL
+139 SRAENIDPL
-148 ARLHLRAFAQQQRD
+148 ARLHLKASAQQNRD
-162 DNARK
+162 EKERK
-167 LQQQYNKQARY
+167 LQQQYNKQAGY
-178 ARSYINGLPQAT
+178 ARSYLNGLPQAT

-238 ARILKDSEKTGNWF
+238 ARILKGSEKSGNWF
-252 TFGTPE
+252 AFGTPE

-286 VDAGNMIAVAE
+286 IDADNMINVAK
-297 NARQIWTDSPFVF
+297 NARKIWTDSPFVF

-317 REINKGVF
+317 RKINKGVS
-325 SATKAAEVT
+325 SAKKAAAST
-334 NGEVIIPA
+334 HGEVIIPA

-357 LDASRGRDDFQ
+357 LDASRGRDAFQ

-383 NSDTADHRE
+383 NSDIADHRE

-591 EEQVQVS
+591 EEQLQVS
-598 MASADDWSAFA
+598 MAS
-609 EDLNAD
+609 
-615 ATVMTTAHHTDTTET
+615 
-630 ASPSEPAGTQ
+630 
-640 PVQQA
+640 
-645 TPESTAENKPQE
+645 
-657 EDVLSATDT
+657 
-666 SEKSASATTAD
+666 
-677 NQSVQA
+677 
-683 EELSPGDDTPETSL
+683 
-697 SDAAGIQHSTTT
+697 
-709 QSEEQVQV
+709 
-717 SMATADDW
+717 ADDW

-838 ATTEPTAEDKLQ
+838 ATAEPTAEDKPQ
-850 EERPVSATETS
+850 EERLVSATETS
-861 TANEAAHP
+861 TANEAARP

-896 EKKPTEAETATEEV
+896 EKKPTEAETATETA

-940 PQRHNLDEILKNLT
+940 PQRHNLDEILKNLE

-1075 AQPAPPVSPKAE
+1075 AQPEPPVSPKAE
-1087 TEQTAGSTAETP
+1087 AEQTAGCTAETP

-1212 ARERLPSSPGKPE
+1212 ARERSPSSPGKPE
-1225 WVRNIWAMTPVS
+1225 WVRNIWTMKPVC
-1237 NGITVDNDLPH
+1237 NGISVSHDNPH
-1248 AGQHILEFPMKTF
+1248 EGQYIREYPAATF
-1261 SQVMSQMQQHW
+1261 RQMMTLLQQGW
-1272 PQIMQEVRSPKNPP
+1272 PQLMQDVRLPDKVPDT
-1286 NNLYIGEDRQ
+1286 LYLGEDRQ
-1296 PASEP
+1296 PAAAPRDPALRVPLNGTPPATLTPLIFSV
-1301 QDQSM
+1301 DKQSQ
-1306 RLPLAGKAPD
+1306 RLD
-1316 ELIPAVAS
+1316 
-1324 ADKDNRQLNLL
+1324 LL
-1335 LVHSADEH
+1335 LLQSADEYM
-1343 LQGVVRLNGTLYPAL
+1343 QGVVRLNGTLYPAL
-1358 ATPTTNNR
+1358 ATPTADSR
-1366 QLVINALTDNGLQF
+1366 QLVINAMTDRGLQF
-1380 AGYGEAV
+1380 AGYGEAI
-1387 NHDENTH
+1387 NRDADGPK
-1394 QRPAPQMMQFHLKQQ
+1394 RPAPQLMQFHLKQQ

-1456 AQSHSPGR
+1456 AQSHSPGL

>member
-29 RKAVAWDQE
+29 RKAVAWDPE
-38 KKLWYARAGTEL
+38 KKLWYAEAGTDL
-50 SLLERWLPRPQEL
+50 SLLKRWLPRPQEM

-70 VTEFAQVLE
+70 VTEFRQVLE

-84 IQGLP
+84 LEKDP
-89 QMDGAIHRVATR
+89 EMDGEIHRVPTR
-101 DDKKGAK
+101 DDRRGSQ

-116 DGRPAGWYRDYRS
+116 DGRPSGWYRDYRS
-129 ADDSPTNWVF
+129 ADNSPTTWTF
-139 SGGEQHDPL
+139 SRAENIDPL
-148 ARLHLRAFAQQQRD
+148 ARLHLKASAQQNRD
-162 DNARK
+162 EKERK
-167 LQQQYNKQARY
+167 LQQQYNKQAGY
-178 ARSYINGLPQAT
+178 ARSYLNGLPQAT

-238 ARILKDSEKTGNWF
+238 ARILKGSEKSGNWF
-252 TFGTPE
+252 AFGTPE

-278 TGLPVLMT
+278 TGHPVLMT
-286 VDAGNMIAVAE
+286 IDADNMINVAK
-297 NARQIWTDSPFVF
+297 NARKIWTDSPFVF

-317 REINKGVF
+317 RKINKGVS
-325 SATKAAEVT
+325 SAKKAAAST
-334 NGEVIIPA
+334 HGEVIIPA

-357 LDASRGRDDFQ
+357 LDASRGRDAFQ

-383 NSDTADHRE
+383 NSDIADHRE

-591 EEQVQVS
+591 EEQLQVS
-598 MASADDWSAFA
+598 MAS
-609 EDLNAD
+609 
-615 ATVMTTAHHTDTTET
+615 
-630 ASPSEPAGTQ
+630 
-640 PVQQA
+640 
-645 TPESTAENKPQE
+645 
-657 EDVLSATDT
+657 
-666 SEKSASATTAD
+666 
-677 NQSVQA
+677 
-683 EELSPGDDTPETSL
+683 
-697 SDAAGIQHSTTT
+697 
-709 QSEEQVQV
+709 
-717 SMATADDW
+717 ADDW

-838 ATTEPTAEDKLQ
+838 ATPEPTAEDKPK

-861 TANEAAHP
+861 TENEAARP

-883 GGKSRTSEPSVIQ
+883 GGKSRTAEPPVIQ
-896 EKKPTEAETATEEV
+896 ENKLTEAETATEAA

-1039 AALEKLRKEKEMVHD
+1039 AALEKLRKEKEMAHD

-1087 TEQTAGSTAETP
+1087 AEQTAGSTAETP

-1141 PEEEPPGKLSPGE
+1141 PEEEPPGKLRPGE

-1188 YWGKGLEELVKNH
+1188 YWGNGLEELVKNH

-1212 ARERLPSSPGKPE
+1212 ARETFRLSGE
-1225 WVRNIWAMTPVS
+1225 TRDRIRNIWAITPVS
-1237 NGITVDNDLPH
+1237 NGITVNNDQPH
-1248 AGQHILEFPMKTF
+1248 AGQHTLEFPMATF

-1296 PASEP
+1296 PASAP

-1306 RLPLAGKAPD
+1306 RLPLAGNAPN
-1316 ELIPAVAS
+1316 ELIPAIAS

-1335 LVHSADEH
+1335 LVHSADDH

-1358 ATPTTNNR
+1358 ATPSADNR

-1394 QRPAPQMMQFHLKQQ
+1394 QRPSPQIMQFHLKQQ

-1456 AQSHSPGR
+1456 AQSHSPGL

>member
-29 RKAVAWDQE
+29 RKAVAWDPE
-38 KKLWYARAGTEL
+38 KKLWYAEAGTDL
-50 SLLERWLPRPQEL
+50 SLLKRWLPRPQEM

-70 VTEFAQVLE
+70 VTEFRQVLE

-84 IQGLP
+84 LEKDP
-89 QMDGAIHRVATR
+89 EMDGEIHRVPTR
-101 DDKKGAK
+101 DDRRGSQ

-116 DGRPAGWYRDYRS
+116 DGRPSGWYRDYRS
-129 ADDSPTNWVF
+129 ADNSPTTWTF
-139 SGGEQHDPL
+139 SRAENIDPL
-148 ARLHLRAFAQQQRD
+148 ARLHLKASAQQNRD
-162 DNARK
+162 EKERK
-167 LQQQYNKQARY
+167 LQQQYNKQAGY
-178 ARSYINGLPQAT
+178 ARSYLNGLPQAT

-238 ARILKDSEKTGNWF
+238 ARILKGSEKSGNWF
-252 TFGTPE
+252 AFGTPE

-286 VDAGNMIAVAE
+286 IDADNMINVAK
-297 NARQIWTDSPFVF
+297 NARKIWTDSPFVF

-317 REINKGVF
+317 RKINKGVS
-325 SATKAAEVT
+325 SAKKAAAST
-334 NGEVIIPA
+334 HGEVIIPA

-357 LDASRGRDDFQ
+357 LDASRGRDAFQ

-383 NSDTADHRE
+383 NSDIADHRE

-403 VKDEKPQMSPENKQ
+403 VKDEKPQMSPENRQ
-417 STAPET
+417 STAPEPA
-423 VLATPDT
+423 VSEQNH
-430 PYDIHTEETENQAY
+430 PYDIPAEETDNQAY

-453 LQSVTTETLSPDKPL
+453 LQSVTAGTASPNEPQV
-468 ENIAS
+468 NAVS
-473 AADTGTENTSAATA
+473 AIDSNAKNTSAATA
-487 GDQEDLNTD
+487 GDRNVLAQEPNAD
-496 ATGTDTAHNT
+496 ATVTTTAHDT
-506 NTAETGTLPEPAE
+506 GTAETDSPSEPAE

-591 EEQVQVS
+591 EEQLQVS
-598 MASADDWSAFA
+598 MAS
-609 EDLNAD
+609 
-615 ATVMTTAHHTDTTET
+615 
-630 ASPSEPAGTQ
+630 
-640 PVQQA
+640 
-645 TPESTAENKPQE
+645 
-657 EDVLSATDT
+657 
-666 SEKSASATTAD
+666 
-677 NQSVQA
+677 
-683 EELSPGDDTPETSL
+683 
-697 SDAAGIQHSTTT
+697 
-709 QSEEQVQV
+709 
-717 SMATADDW
+717 ADDW

-838 ATTEPTAEDKLQ
+838 ATAEPTAEDKPQ
-850 EERPVSATETS
+850 EERLVSATETS
-861 TANEAAHP
+861 TANEAARP

-896 EKKPTEAETATEEV
+896 EKKPTEAETATETA

-940 PQRHNLDEILKNLT
+940 PQRHNLDEILKNLE

-1075 AQPAPPVSPKAE
+1075 AQPEPPMSPKAE
-1087 TEQTAGSTAETP
+1087 AEQTAGCTAETP

-1212 ARERLPSSPGKPE
+1212 ARERSPSSPGKPE
-1225 WVRNIWAMTPVS
+1225 WVRNIWTMKPVC
-1237 NGITVDNDLPH
+1237 NGISVSHDNPH
-1248 AGQHILEFPMKTF
+1248 EGQYIREYPAATF
-1261 SQVMSQMQQHW
+1261 RQMMTLLQQGW
-1272 PQIMQEVRSPKNPP
+1272 PQLMQDVRLPDKVPDT
-1286 NNLYIGEDRQ
+1286 LYLGEDRQ
-1296 PASEP
+1296 PAAAPRDPALRVPLNGTPPATLTPLIFSV
-1301 QDQSM
+1301 DKQSQ
-1306 RLPLAGKAPD
+1306 RLD
-1316 ELIPAVAS
+1316 
-1324 ADKDNRQLNLL
+1324 LL
-1335 LVHSADEH
+1335 LLQSADEYM
-1343 LQGVVRLNGTLYPAL
+1343 QGVVRLNGTLYPAL
-1358 ATPTTNNR
+1358 ATPTADSR
-1366 QLVINALTDNGLQF
+1366 QLVINAMTDRGLQF
-1380 AGYGEAV
+1380 AGYGEAI
-1387 NHDENTH
+1387 NRDADGPK
-1394 QRPAPQMMQFHLKQQ
+1394 RPAPQLMQFHLKQQ

-1420 EEQPDKLFRSLGFE
+1420 EE
-1434 QTWKEWSDSQ
+1434 
-1444 KAEDRQ
+1444 
-1450 EKTLQQ
+1450 
-1456 AQSHSPGR
+1456 

>member
-570 DTPETSVSDATGTQ
+570 DTPETS
-584 HTTTTQT
+584 
-591 EEQVQVS
+591 
-598 MASADDWSAFA
+598 
-609 EDLNAD
+609 
-615 ATVMTTAHHTDTTET
+615 
-630 ASPSEPAGTQ
+630 
-640 PVQQA
+640 
-645 TPESTAENKPQE
+645 
-657 EDVLSATDT
+657 
-666 SEKSASATTAD
+666 
-677 NQSVQA
+677 
-683 EELSPGDDTPETSL
+683 L

-838 ATTEPTAEDKLQ
+838 ATAEPTAEDKPQ
-850 EERPVSATETS
+850 EERLVSATETS
-861 TANEAAHP
+861 TANEAARP

-910 APPSPPET
+910 APPSPPEN

-940 PQRHNLDEILKNLT
+940 PQRHNLDEIIKNLE
-954 HKEFPDRTALYSVD
+954 HEEFPDRTALFRVD

-1075 AQPAPPVSPKAE
+1075 AQPEPPVSPKAE
-1087 TEQTAGSTAETP
+1087 AEQTAGSTAETP

-1212 ARERLPSSPGKPE
+1212 ARERSPSSPGKPE

-1409 DSPLFAAIHKP
+1409 DTPLFAAIHKP

>member
-29 RKAVAWDQE
+29 RKAVAWDPE
-38 KKLWYARAGTEL
+38 KKLWYAEAGTDL
-50 SLLERWLPRPQEL
+50 SLLKRWLPRPQEM

-70 VTEFAQVLE
+70 VTEFRQVLE

-84 IQGLP
+84 LEKDP
-89 QMDGAIHRVATR
+89 EMDGEIHRVPTR
-101 DDKKGAK
+101 DDRRGSQ

-116 DGRPAGWYRDYRS
+116 DGRPSGWYRDYRS
-129 ADDSPTNWVF
+129 ADNSPTTWTF
-139 SGGEQHDPL
+139 SRAENIDPL
-148 ARLHLRAFAQQQRD
+148 ARLHLKASAQQNRD
-162 DNARK
+162 EKERK
-167 LQQQYNKQARY
+167 LQQQYNKQAGY
-178 ARSYINGLPQAT
+178 ARSYLNGLPQAT

-238 ARILKDSEKTGNWF
+238 ARILKGSEKSGNWF
-252 TFGTPE
+252 AFGTPE

-286 VDAGNMIAVAE
+286 IDADNMINVAK
-297 NARQIWTDSPFVF
+297 NARKIWTDSPFVF

-317 REINKGVF
+317 RKINKGVS
-325 SATKAAEVT
+325 SAKKAAAST
-334 NGEVIIPA
+334 HGEVIIPA

-357 LDASRGRDDFQ
+357 LDASRGRDAFQ

-383 NSDTADHRE
+383 NSDIADHRE

-591 EEQVQVS
+591 EEQLQVS
-598 MASADDWSAFA
+598 MAS
-609 EDLNAD
+609 
-615 ATVMTTAHHTDTTET
+615 
-630 ASPSEPAGTQ
+630 
-640 PVQQA
+640 
-645 TPESTAENKPQE
+645 
-657 EDVLSATDT
+657 
-666 SEKSASATTAD
+666 
-677 NQSVQA
+677 
-683 EELSPGDDTPETSL
+683 
-697 SDAAGIQHSTTT
+697 
-709 QSEEQVQV
+709 
-717 SMATADDW
+717 ADDW

-838 ATTEPTAEDKLQ
+838 ATAEPTAEDKPQ
-850 EERPVSATETS
+850 EERLVSATETS
-861 TANEAAHP
+861 TANEAARP

-896 EKKPTEAETATEEV
+896 EKKPTEAETATETA

-940 PQRHNLDEILKNLT
+940 PQRHNLDEILKNLE

-1075 AQPAPPVSPKAE
+1075 AQPEPPMSPKAE
-1087 TEQTAGSTAETP
+1087 AEQTAGCTAETP

-1212 ARERLPSSPGKPE
+1212 ARERSPSSPGKPE
-1225 WVRNIWAMTPVS
+1225 WVRNIWTMKPVC
-1237 NGITVDNDLPH
+1237 NGISVSHDNPH
-1248 AGQHILEFPMKTF
+1248 EGQYIREYPAATF
-1261 SQVMSQMQQHW
+1261 RQMMTLLQQGW
-1272 PQIMQEVRSPKNPP
+1272 PQLMQDVRLPDKVPDT
-1286 NNLYIGEDRQ
+1286 LYLGEDRQ
-1296 PASEP
+1296 PAAAPRDPALRVPLNGTPPATLTPLIFSV
-1301 QDQSM
+1301 DKQSQ
-1306 RLPLAGKAPD
+1306 RLD
-1316 ELIPAVAS
+1316 
-1324 ADKDNRQLNLL
+1324 LL
-1335 LVHSADEH
+1335 LLQSADEYM
-1343 LQGVVRLNGTLYPAL
+1343 QGVVRLNGTLYPAL
-1358 ATPTTNNR
+1358 ATPTADSR
-1366 QLVINALTDNGLQF
+1366 QLVINAMTDRGLQF
-1380 AGYGEAV
+1380 AGYGEAI
-1387 NHDENTH
+1387 NRDADGPK
-1394 QRPAPQMMQFHLKQQ
+1394 RPAPQLMQ
-1409 DSPLFAAIHKP
+1409 
-1420 EEQPDKLFRSLGFE
+1420 
-1434 QTWKEWSDSQ
+1434 
-1444 KAEDRQ
+1444 
-1450 EKTLQQ
+1450 
-1456 AQSHSPGR
+1456 

>member
-1 MKSRYRTWLAVPP
+1 MKSRYRTWLAVSP

-591 EEQVQVS
+591 EEQLQVS

-630 ASPSEPAGTQ
+630 ASPSEPAGT
-640 PVQQA
+640 
-645 TPESTAENKPQE
+645 E
-657 EDVLSATDT
+657 
-666 SEKSASATTAD
+666 
-677 NQSVQA
+677 
-683 EELSPGDDTPETSL
+683 
-697 SDAAGIQHSTTT
+697 
-709 QSEEQVQV
+709 
-717 SMATADDW
+717 
-725 SAFAEDLN
+725 
-733 ADATVMTTAHHTDT
+733 
-747 TETASPSEPAGTQ
+747 

-838 ATTEPTAEDKLQ
+838 ATAEPTAEDKLQ
-850 EERPVSATETS
+850 EERLVSATETS
-861 TANEAAHP
+861 TANEAAPP

-910 APPSPPET
+910 APPSPPEN
-918 SPEDTSSAE
+918 SPEDTSSTE

-940 PQRHNLDEILKNLT
+940 PQRHNLDEIIKNLE
-954 HKEFPDRTALYSVD
+954 HEELPDNTALYRVD
-968 GEPAFLDRLYCLEMV
+968 GEPAFLDKLNRLEMV

-1024 VEYDIKVRMKLPAQR
+1024 VEYDIKVRMKLPTQR
-1039 AALEKLRKEKEMVHD
+1039 AALEKLRQEKGMAHD
-1054 AIVTHRPTPELNRQ
+1054 AIVTHRPTPELNRL

-1111 PRADRPE
+1111 PRADTPE
-1118 QPAAPSSAPEK
+1118 QPAAPSSSAGNV
-1129 APVSAQPQQPDT
+1129 AVSAQPQQPDT
-1141 PEEEPPGKLSPGE
+1141 PEEEPPGKLRPGE

-1212 ARERLPSSPGKPE
+1212 ARERSPSSPGKPE
-1225 WVRNIWAMTPVS
+1225 WVRNIWTMKPVC
-1237 NGITVDNDLPH
+1237 NGISVSHDNPH
-1248 AGQHILEFPMKTF
+1248 EGQYIREYPAATF
-1261 SQVMSQMQQHW
+1261 RQMMTLLQQGW
-1272 PQIMQEVRSPKNPP
+1272 PQLMQDVRLPDKVPDT
-1286 NNLYIGEDRQ
+1286 LYLGEDRQ
-1296 PASEP
+1296 PAAAPRDPALRVPLNGTPPATLTPLIFSV
-1301 QDQSM
+1301 DKQSQ
-1306 RLPLAGKAPD
+1306 RLD
-1316 ELIPAVAS
+1316 
-1324 ADKDNRQLNLL
+1324 LL
-1335 LVHSADEH
+1335 LLQSADEYM
-1343 LQGVVRLNGTLYPAL
+1343 QGVVRLNGTLYPAL
-1358 ATPTTNNR
+1358 ATPTADSR
-1366 QLVINALTDNGLQF
+1366 QLVINAMTDRGLQF
-1380 AGYGEAV
+1380 SGYGEAI
-1387 NHDENTH
+1387 NRDADGPK
-1394 QRPAPQMMQFHLKQQ
+1394 RPAPQLMQFHLKQQ

>member
-29 RKAVAWDQE
+29 RKAVAWDPE

-178 ARSYINGLPQAT
+178 ARSYINQLPQAT
-190 AHEYLTRKG
+190 EHEYLTRKG
-199 IRAAPGVR
+199 ILAAPGVR

-216 PFSNGRGE
+216 PFSNSRGE

-286 VDAGNMIAVAE
+286 VDAGNMIDVAE

-317 REINKGVF
+317 RKINKGVS
-325 SATKAAEVT
+325 SAQKAAAST
-334 NGEVIIPA
+334 HGEVIIPA

-357 LDASRGRDDFQ
+357 LDASRGRDAFQ

-383 NSDTADHRE
+383 NSDIADHRE

-591 EEQVQVS
+591 EEQLQVS
-598 MASADDWSAFA
+598 MAS
-609 EDLNAD
+609 
-615 ATVMTTAHHTDTTET
+615 
-630 ASPSEPAGTQ
+630 
-640 PVQQA
+640 
-645 TPESTAENKPQE
+645 
-657 EDVLSATDT
+657 
-666 SEKSASATTAD
+666 
-677 NQSVQA
+677 
-683 EELSPGDDTPETSL
+683 
-697 SDAAGIQHSTTT
+697 
-709 QSEEQVQV
+709 
-717 SMATADDW
+717 ADDW

-838 ATTEPTAEDKLQ
+838 ATAEPTAEDKPQ
-850 EERPVSATETS
+850 EERLVSATETS
-861 TANEAAHP
+861 TANEAARP

-896 EKKPTEAETATEEV
+896 EKKPTEAETATETA

-940 PQRHNLDEILKNLT
+940 PQRHNLDEILKNLE

-1075 AQPAPPVSPKAE
+1075 AQPEPPMSPKAE
-1087 TEQTAGSTAETP
+1087 AEQTAGCTAETP

-1212 ARERLPSSPGKPE
+1212 ARERSPSSPGKPE
-1225 WVRNIWAMTPVS
+1225 WVRNIWTMKPVC
-1237 NGITVDNDLPH
+1237 NGISVSHDNPH
-1248 AGQHILEFPMKTF
+1248 EGQYIREYPAATF
-1261 SQVMSQMQQHW
+1261 RQMMTLLQQGW
-1272 PQIMQEVRSPKNPP
+1272 PQLMQDVRLPDKVPDT
-1286 NNLYIGEDRQ
+1286 LYLGEDRQ
-1296 PASEP
+1296 PAAAPRDPALRVPLNGTPPATLTPLIFSV
-1301 QDQSM
+1301 DKQSQ
-1306 RLPLAGKAPD
+1306 RLD
-1316 ELIPAVAS
+1316 
-1324 ADKDNRQLNLL
+1324 LL
-1335 LVHSADEH
+1335 LLQSADEYM
-1343 LQGVVRLNGTLYPAL
+1343 QGVVRLNGTLYPAL
-1358 ATPTTNNR
+1358 ATPTADSR
-1366 QLVINALTDNGLQF
+1366 QLVINAMTDRGLQF
-1380 AGYGEAV
+1380 AGYGEAI
-1387 NHDENTH
+1387 NRDADGPK
-1394 QRPAPQMMQFHLKQQ
+1394 RPAPQLMQFHLKQQ

>member
-29 RKAVAWDQE
+29 RKAVAWDPE
-38 KKLWYARAGTEL
+38 KKLWYAEAGTDL
-50 SLLERWLPRPQEL
+50 SLLKRWLPRPQEM

-70 VTEFAQVLE
+70 VTEFRQVLE

-84 IQGLP
+84 LEKDP
-89 QMDGAIHRVATR
+89 EMDGEIHRVPTR
-101 DDKKGAK
+101 DDRRGSQ

-116 DGRPAGWYRDYRS
+116 DGRPSGWYRDYRS
-129 ADDSPTNWVF
+129 ADNSPTTWTF
-139 SGGEQHDPL
+139 SRAENIDPL
-148 ARLHLRAFAQQQRD
+148 ARLHLKASAQQNRD
-162 DNARK
+162 EKERK
-167 LQQQYNKQARY
+167 LQQQYNKQAGY
-178 ARSYINGLPQAT
+178 ARSYLNGLPQAT

-238 ARILKDSEKTGNWF
+238 ARILKGSEKSGNWF
-252 TFGTPE
+252 AFGTPE
-258 NGRPLLFAEGYATAA
+258 NGRPLLFAEGYATVA

-278 TGLPVLMT
+278 TGHPVLMT
-286 VDAGNMIAVAE
+286 IDADNMINVAK
-297 NARQIWTDSPFVF
+297 NARKIWTDSPFVF

-317 REINKGVF
+317 RKINKGVS
-325 SATKAAEVT
+325 SAKKAAAST
-334 NGEVIIPA
+334 HGEVIIPA

-357 LDASRGRDDFQ
+357 LDASRGRDAFQ

-383 NSDTADHRE
+383 NSDIADHRE

-591 EEQVQVS
+591 EEQLQVS
-598 MASADDWSAFA
+598 MAS
-609 EDLNAD
+609 
-615 ATVMTTAHHTDTTET
+615 
-630 ASPSEPAGTQ
+630 
-640 PVQQA
+640 
-645 TPESTAENKPQE
+645 
-657 EDVLSATDT
+657 
-666 SEKSASATTAD
+666 
-677 NQSVQA
+677 
-683 EELSPGDDTPETSL
+683 
-697 SDAAGIQHSTTT
+697 
-709 QSEEQVQV
+709 
-717 SMATADDW
+717 ADDW

-838 ATTEPTAEDKLQ
+838 ATAEPTAEDKPQ
-850 EERPVSATETS
+850 EERLVSATETS
-861 TANEAAHP
+861 TANEAARP

-896 EKKPTEAETATEEV
+896 EKKPTEAETATETA

-940 PQRHNLDEILKNLT
+940 PQRHNLDEILKNLE

-1075 AQPAPPVSPKAE
+1075 AQPEPPMSPKAE
-1087 TEQTAGSTAETP
+1087 AEQTAGCTAETP

-1212 ARERLPSSPGKPE
+1212 ARERSPSSPGKPE
-1225 WVRNIWAMTPVS
+1225 WVRNIWTMKPVC
-1237 NGITVDNDLPH
+1237 NGISVSHDNPH
-1248 AGQHILEFPMKTF
+1248 EGQYIREYPAATF
-1261 SQVMSQMQQHW
+1261 RQMMTLLQQGW
-1272 PQIMQEVRSPKNPP
+1272 PQLMQDVRLPDKVPDT
-1286 NNLYIGEDRQ
+1286 LYLGEDRQ
-1296 PASEP
+1296 PAAAPRDPALRVPLNGTPPATLTPLIFSV
-1301 QDQSM
+1301 DKQSQ
-1306 RLPLAGKAPD
+1306 RLD
-1316 ELIPAVAS
+1316 
-1324 ADKDNRQLNLL
+1324 LL
-1335 LVHSADEH
+1335 LLQSADEYM
-1343 LQGVVRLNGTLYPAL
+1343 QGVVRLNGTLYPAL
-1358 ATPTTNNR
+1358 ATPTADSR
-1366 QLVINALTDNGLQF
+1366 QLVINAMTDRGLQF
-1380 AGYGEAV
+1380 AGYGEAI
-1387 NHDENTH
+1387 NRDADGPK
-1394 QRPAPQMMQFHLKQQ
+1394 RPAPQLMQFHLKQQ

-1456 AQSHSPGR
+1456 AQSHSPGL

>member
-29 RKAVAWDQE
+29 RKAVAWDPE
-38 KKLWYARAGTEL
+38 KKLWYAEAGTDL
-50 SLLERWLPRPQEL
+50 SLLKRWLPRPQEM

-70 VTEFAQVLE
+70 VTEFRQVLE

-84 IQGLP
+84 LEKDP
-89 QMDGAIHRVATR
+89 EMDGEIHRVPTR
-101 DDKKGAK
+101 DDRRGSQ

-116 DGRPAGWYRDYRS
+116 DGRPSGWYRDYRS
-129 ADDSPTNWVF
+129 ADNSPTTWTF
-139 SGGEQHDPL
+139 SRAENIDPL
-148 ARLHLRAFAQQQRD
+148 ARLHLKASAQQNRD
-162 DNARK
+162 EKERK
-167 LQQQYNKQARY
+167 LQQQYNKQAGY
-178 ARSYINGLPQAT
+178 ARSYLNGLPQAT

-238 ARILKDSEKTGNWF
+238 ARILKGSEKSGNWF
-252 TFGTPE
+252 AFGTPE

-286 VDAGNMIAVAE
+286 IDADNMINVAK
-297 NARQIWTDSPFVF
+297 NARKIWTDSPFVF

-317 REINKGVF
+317 RKINKGVS
-325 SATKAAEVT
+325 SAKKAAAST
-334 NGEVIIPA
+334 HGEVIIPA

-357 LDASRGRDDFQ
+357 LDASRGRDAFQ

-383 NSDTADHRE
+383 NSDIADHRE

-591 EEQVQVS
+591 EEQLQVS
-598 MASADDWSAFA
+598 MAS
-609 EDLNAD
+609 
-615 ATVMTTAHHTDTTET
+615 
-630 ASPSEPAGTQ
+630 
-640 PVQQA
+640 
-645 TPESTAENKPQE
+645 
-657 EDVLSATDT
+657 
-666 SEKSASATTAD
+666 
-677 NQSVQA
+677 
-683 EELSPGDDTPETSL
+683 
-697 SDAAGIQHSTTT
+697 
-709 QSEEQVQV
+709 
-717 SMATADDW
+717 ADDW

-838 ATTEPTAEDKLQ
+838 ATAEPTAEDKPQ
-850 EERPVSATETS
+850 EERLVSATETS
-861 TANEAAHP
+861 TANEAARP

-896 EKKPTEAETATEEV
+896 EKKPTEAETATETA

-940 PQRHNLDEILKNLT
+940 PQRHNLDEILKNLE

-1087 TEQTAGSTAETP
+1087 AEQTAGCTAETP

-1212 ARERLPSSPGKPE
+1212 ARERSPSSPGKPE
-1225 WVRNIWAMTPVS
+1225 WVRNIWTMKPVC
-1237 NGITVDNDLPH
+1237 NGISVSHDNPH
-1248 AGQHILEFPMKTF
+1248 EGQYIREYPAATF
-1261 SQVMSQMQQHW
+1261 RQMMTLLQQGW
-1272 PQIMQEVRSPKNPP
+1272 PQLMQDVRLPDKVPDT
-1286 NNLYIGEDRQ
+1286 LYLGEDRQ
-1296 PASEP
+1296 PAAAPRDPALRVPLNGTPPATLTPLIFSV
-1301 QDQSM
+1301 DKQSQ
-1306 RLPLAGKAPD
+1306 RLD
-1316 ELIPAVAS
+1316 
-1324 ADKDNRQLNLL
+1324 LL
-1335 LVHSADEH
+1335 LLQSADEYM
-1343 LQGVVRLNGTLYPAL
+1343 QGVVRLNGTLYPAL
-1358 ATPTTNNR
+1358 ATPTADSR
-1366 QLVINALTDNGLQF
+1366 QLVINAMTDRGLQF
-1380 AGYGEAV
+1380 AGYGEAI
-1387 NHDENTH
+1387 NRDADGPK
-1394 QRPAPQMMQFHLKQQ
+1394 RPAPQLMQFHLKQQ

>member
-29 RKAVAWDQE
+29 RKAVAWDPE
-38 KKLWYARAGTEL
+38 KKLWYAEAGTDL
-50 SLLERWLPRPQEL
+50 SLLKRWLPRPQEM

-70 VTEFAQVLE
+70 VTEFRQVLE

-84 IQGLP
+84 LEKDP
-89 QMDGAIHRVATR
+89 EMDGEIHRVPTR
-101 DDKKGAK
+101 DDRRGSQ

-116 DGRPAGWYRDYRS
+116 DGRPSGWYRDYRS
-129 ADDSPTNWVF
+129 ADNSPTTWTF
-139 SGGEQHDPL
+139 SRAENIDPL
-148 ARLHLRAFAQQQRD
+148 ARLHLKASAQQNRD
-162 DNARK
+162 EKERK
-167 LQQQYNKQARY
+167 LQQQYNKQAGY
-178 ARSYINGLPQAT
+178 ARSYLNGLPQAT

-238 ARILKDSEKTGNWF
+238 ARILKGSEKSGNWF
-252 TFGTPE
+252 AFGTPE

-278 TGLPVLMT
+278 TGHPVLMT
-286 VDAGNMIAVAE
+286 IDADNMINVAK
-297 NARQIWTDSPFVF
+297 NARKIWTDSPFVF

-317 REINKGVF
+317 RKINKGVS
-325 SATKAAEVT
+325 SAKKAAAST
-334 NGEVIIPA
+334 HGEVIIPA

-357 LDASRGRDDFQ
+357 LDASRGRDAFQ
-368 HVMNAQLKHIGIPTP
+368 RAMNAQLEYIGIPTP
-383 NSDTADHRE
+383 NNDTTDRRE
-392 AVVIGNLIFTP
+392 AIVIGNLIFTP
-403 VKDEKPQMSPENKQ
+403 VKDEKPQVSPENRQ
-417 STAPET
+417 STAPEPA
-423 VLATPDT
+423 VSEQNH
-430 PYDIHTEETENQAY
+430 PYDIPAEETDNQAY

-453 LQSVTTETLSPDKPL
+453 LQSVTAGTASPNEPQV
-468 ENIAS
+468 NAVS
-473 AADTGTENTSAATA
+473 AIDSNAKNTSAATA
-487 GDQEDLNTD
+487 GDRNVLAQEPNAD
-496 ATGTDTAHNT
+496 ATVTTTAHDT
-506 NTAETGTLPEPAE
+506 GTAETDSPSEPAE
-519 IQPVQKSSPEPTAE
+519 IQPVQQASPEPSAK
-533 DKPQESVIP
+533 DKPQENVVS
-542 AADTGEKNASA
+542 ATDNDAENTSSA
-553 TTADNQSV
+553 TTTLRSN
-561 QAEELSPGD
+561 

-584 HTTTTQT
+584 HTATTQP
-591 EEQVQVS
+591 EEPQQVS
-598 MASADDWSAFA
+598 MGSADDWSAFA

-615 ATVMTTAHHTDTTET
+615 VTVMTTAHHTDT
-630 ASPSEPAGTQ
+630 ASPSEPAEIQ

-645 TPESTAENKPQE
+645 TPE
-657 EDVLSATDT
+657 
-666 SEKSASATTAD
+666 
-677 NQSVQA
+677 
-683 EELSPGDDTPETSL
+683 
-697 SDAAGIQHSTTT
+697 
-709 QSEEQVQV
+709 
-717 SMATADDW
+717 
-725 SAFAEDLN
+725 
-733 ADATVMTTAHHTDT
+733 
-747 TETASPSEPAGTQ
+747 
-760 PVQQATPE
+760 
-768 ATAENKPQEEDVLS
+768 
-782 ATDTSEKSASAVPD
+782 
-796 NNRDAPPEELN
+796 
-807 ADATVAATVHNT
+807 
-819 GTAETASPSEP
+819 
-830 AETQPVRQ
+830 
-838 ATTEPTAEDKLQ
+838 PTAEDKPK

-861 TANEAAHP
+861 TENEAARP

-883 GGKSRTSEPSVIQ
+883 GGKSRTAEPPVIQ
-896 EKKPTEAETATEEV
+896 ENKLTEAETATEAA

-1039 AALEKLRKEKEMVHD
+1039 AALEKLRKEKEMAHD

-1087 TEQTAGSTAETP
+1087 AEQTAGSTAETP

-1141 PEEEPPGKLSPGE
+1141 PEEEPPGKLRPGE

-1188 YWGKGLEELVKNH
+1188 YWGNGLEELVKNH

-1212 ARERLPSSPGKPE
+1212 ARETFRLSGE
-1225 WVRNIWAMTPVS
+1225 TRDRIRNIWAITPVS
-1237 NGITVDNDLPH
+1237 NGITVNNDQPH

-1296 PASEP
+1296 PASAP

-1306 RLPLAGKAPD
+1306 RLPLAGNAPN
-1316 ELIPAVAS
+1316 ELIPAIAS

-1335 LVHSADEH
+1335 LVHSADDH

-1358 ATPTTNNR
+1358 ATPSADNR

-1394 QRPAPQMMQFHLKQQ
+1394 QRPSPQIMQFHLKQQ

-1456 AQSHSPGR
+1456 AQSHSPGL

>member
-1 MKSRYRTWLAVPP
+1 
-14 EETEAVKN
+14 
-22 AVPPLNG
+22 
-29 RKAVAWDQE
+29 
-38 KKLWYARAGTEL
+38 
-50 SLLERWLPRPQEL
+50 
-63 SMDAGDP
+63 
-70 VTEFAQVLE
+70 

-342 FTEAE
+342 FTEEE

-591 EEQVQVS
+591 EEQLQVS
-598 MASADDWSAFA
+598 MAS
-609 EDLNAD
+609 
-615 ATVMTTAHHTDTTET
+615 
-630 ASPSEPAGTQ
+630 
-640 PVQQA
+640 
-645 TPESTAENKPQE
+645 
-657 EDVLSATDT
+657 
-666 SEKSASATTAD
+666 
-677 NQSVQA
+677 
-683 EELSPGDDTPETSL
+683 
-697 SDAAGIQHSTTT
+697 
-709 QSEEQVQV
+709 
-717 SMATADDW
+717 ADDW

-838 ATTEPTAEDKLQ
+838 ATAEPTAEDKLQ

-910 APPSPPET
+910 APPSPPEN
-918 SPEDTSSAE
+918 SPEDTSSTE

-940 PQRHNLDEILKNLT
+940 PQRHNLDEIIKNLE
-954 HKEFPDRTALYSVD
+954 HEELPDNTALYRVD
-968 GEPAFLDRLYCLEMV
+968 GEPAFLDKLNRLEMV

-1024 VEYDIKVRMKLPAQR
+1024 VEYDIKVRMKLPTQR
-1039 AALEKLRKEKEMVHD
+1039 AALEKLRQEKGMAHD
-1054 AIVTHRPTPELNRQ
+1054 AIVTHRPTPELNRL

-1111 PRADRPE
+1111 PRAGTPE
-1118 QPAAPSSAPEK
+1118 QPAAPSSSAGNV
-1129 APVSAQPQQPDT
+1129 AVSAQPQQPDT
-1141 PEEEPPGKLSPGE
+1141 PEEEPPGKLRPGE

-1212 ARERLPSSPGKPE
+1212 ARERSPSSQGKPE
-1225 WVRNIWAMTPVS
+1225 WVRNIWTMKPVC
-1237 NGITVDNDLPH
+1237 NGISVSHDNPH
-1248 AGQHILEFPMKTF
+1248 EGQYIREYPAATF
-1261 SQVMSQMQQHW
+1261 RQMMTLLQQGW
-1272 PQIMQEVRSPKNPP
+1272 PQLMQDVRLPDKVPDT
-1286 NNLYIGEDRQ
+1286 LYLGEDRQ
-1296 PASEP
+1296 PAAAPRDPALRVPLNGTPPATLTPLIFSV
-1301 QDQSM
+1301 DKQSQ
-1306 RLPLAGKAPD
+1306 RLD
-1316 ELIPAVAS
+1316 
-1324 ADKDNRQLNLL
+1324 LL
-1335 LVHSADEH
+1335 LLQSADEYM
-1343 LQGVVRLNGTLYPAL
+1343 QGVVRLNGTLYPAL
-1358 ATPTTNNR
+1358 ATPTADSR
-1366 QLVINALTDNGLQF
+1366 QLVINAMTDRGLQF
-1380 AGYGEAV
+1380 SGYGEAI
-1387 NHDENTH
+1387 NRDADGPK
-1394 QRPAPQMMQFHLKQQ
+1394 RPAPQLMQFHLKQQ

>member
-1 MKSRYRTWLAVPP
+1 
-14 EETEAVKN
+14 
-22 AVPPLNG
+22 
-29 RKAVAWDQE
+29 
-38 KKLWYARAGTEL
+38 
-50 SLLERWLPRPQEL
+50 
-63 SMDAGDP
+63 
-70 VTEFAQVLE
+70 
-79 NAGLV
+79 
-84 IQGLP
+84 
-89 QMDGAIHRVATR
+89 
-101 DDKKGAK
+101 
-108 SGAYKAYL
+108 
-116 DGRPAGWYRDYRS
+116 
-129 ADDSPTNWVF
+129 
-139 SGGEQHDPL
+139 
-148 ARLHLRAFAQQQRD
+148 
-162 DNARK
+162 
-167 LQQQYNKQARY
+167 
-178 ARSYINGLPQAT
+178 
-190 AHEYLTRKG
+190 
-199 IRAAPGVR
+199 
-207 LNNKNELVI
+207 
-216 PFSNGRGE
+216 
-224 IRSYQRIPVTGGKD
+224 
-238 ARILKDSEKTGNWF
+238 
-252 TFGTPE
+252 
-258 NGRPLLFAEGYATAA
+258 TAA

-286 VDAGNMIAVAE
+286 IDADNMINVAK
-297 NARQIWTDSPFVF
+297 NARKIWTDSPFVF

-317 REINKGVF
+317 RKINKGVS
-325 SATKAAEVT
+325 SAKKAAAST
-334 NGEVIIPA
+334 HGEVIIPA

-357 LDASRGRDDFQ
+357 LDASRGRDAFQ

-383 NSDTADHRE
+383 NSDIADHRE

-403 VKDEKPQMSPENKQ
+403 VKDEKPQMSPENRQ
-417 STAPET
+417 STAPEPA
-423 VLATPDT
+423 VSEQNH
-430 PYDIHTEETENQAY
+430 PYDIPAEETDNQAY

-453 LQSVTTETLSPDKPL
+453 LQSVTAGTASPNEPQV
-468 ENIAS
+468 NAVS
-473 AADTGTENTSAATA
+473 AIDSNAKNTSAATA
-487 GDQEDLNTD
+487 GDRNVLAQEPNAD
-496 ATGTDTAHNT
+496 ATVTTTAHDT
-506 NTAETGTLPEPAE
+506 GTAETDSPSEPAE

-591 EEQVQVS
+591 EEQLQVS
-598 MASADDWSAFA
+598 MAS
-609 EDLNAD
+609 
-615 ATVMTTAHHTDTTET
+615 
-630 ASPSEPAGTQ
+630 
-640 PVQQA
+640 
-645 TPESTAENKPQE
+645 
-657 EDVLSATDT
+657 
-666 SEKSASATTAD
+666 
-677 NQSVQA
+677 
-683 EELSPGDDTPETSL
+683 
-697 SDAAGIQHSTTT
+697 
-709 QSEEQVQV
+709 
-717 SMATADDW
+717 ADDW

-838 ATTEPTAEDKLQ
+838 ATAEPTAEDKPQ
-850 EERPVSATETS
+850 EERLVSATETS
-861 TANEAAHP
+861 TANEAARP

-896 EKKPTEAETATEEV
+896 EKKPTEAETATETA

-940 PQRHNLDEILKNLT
+940 PQRHNLDEILKNLE

-1075 AQPAPPVSPKAE
+1075 AQPEPPMSPKAE
-1087 TEQTAGSTAETP
+1087 AEQTAGCTAETP

-1212 ARERLPSSPGKPE
+1212 ARERSPSSPGKPE
-1225 WVRNIWAMTPVS
+1225 WVRNIWTMKPVC
-1237 NGITVDNDLPH
+1237 NGISVSHDNPH
-1248 AGQHILEFPMKTF
+1248 EGQYIREYPAATF
-1261 SQVMSQMQQHW
+1261 RQMMTLLQQGW
-1272 PQIMQEVRSPKNPP
+1272 PQLMQDVRLPDKVPDT
-1286 NNLYIGEDRQ
+1286 LYLGEDRQ
-1296 PASEP
+1296 PAAAPRDPALRVPLNGTPPATLTPLIFSV
-1301 QDQSM
+1301 DKQSQ
-1306 RLPLAGKAPD
+1306 RLD
-1316 ELIPAVAS
+1316 
-1324 ADKDNRQLNLL
+1324 LL
-1335 LVHSADEH
+1335 LLQSADEYM
-1343 LQGVVRLNGTLYPAL
+1343 QGVVRLNGTLYPAL
-1358 ATPTTNNR
+1358 ATPTADSR
-1366 QLVINALTDNGLQF
+1366 QLVINAMTDRGLQF
-1380 AGYGEAV
+1380 AGYGEAI
-1387 NHDENTH
+1387 NRDADGPK
-1394 QRPAPQMMQFHLKQQ
+1394 RPAPQLMQFHLKQQ

>member
-1 MKSRYRTWLAVPP
+1 DAF
-14 EETEAVKN
+14 
-22 AVPPLNG
+22 
-29 RKAVAWDQE
+29 Q
-38 KKLWYARAGTEL
+38 RA
-50 SLLERWLPRPQEL
+50 
-63 SMDAGDP
+63 
-70 VTEFAQVLE
+70 
-79 NAGLV
+79 
-84 IQGLP
+84 
-89 QMDGAIHRVATR
+89 
-101 DDKKGAK
+101 
-108 SGAYKAYL
+108 
-116 DGRPAGWYRDYRS
+116 
-129 ADDSPTNWVF
+129 
-139 SGGEQHDPL
+139 
-148 ARLHLRAFAQQQRD
+148 
-162 DNARK
+162 
-167 LQQQYNKQARY
+167 
-178 ARSYINGLPQAT
+178 
-190 AHEYLTRKG
+190 
-199 IRAAPGVR
+199 
-207 LNNKNELVI
+207 
-216 PFSNGRGE
+216 
-224 IRSYQRIPVTGGKD
+224 
-238 ARILKDSEKTGNWF
+238 
-252 TFGTPE
+252 
-258 NGRPLLFAEGYATAA
+258 
-273 SLHEA
+273 
-278 TGLPVLMT
+278 
-286 VDAGNMIAVAE
+286 
-297 NARQIWTDSPFVF
+297 
-310 CADNDHQ
+310 
-317 REINKGVF
+317 
-325 SATKAAEVT
+325 
-334 NGEVIIPA
+334 
-342 FTEAE
+342 
-347 KAQGLTDFND
+347 
-357 LDASRGRDDFQ
+357 
-368 HVMNAQLKHIGIPTP
+368 MNAQLEYIGIPTP
-383 NSDTADHRE
+383 NNDTTDRRE

-403 VKDEKPQMSPENKQ
+403 VKDEKPQVSPENRQ

-591 EEQVQVS
+591 EEQLQVS
-598 MASADDWSAFA
+598 MAS
-609 EDLNAD
+609 
-615 ATVMTTAHHTDTTET
+615 
-630 ASPSEPAGTQ
+630 
-640 PVQQA
+640 
-645 TPESTAENKPQE
+645 
-657 EDVLSATDT
+657 
-666 SEKSASATTAD
+666 
-677 NQSVQA
+677 
-683 EELSPGDDTPETSL
+683 
-697 SDAAGIQHSTTT
+697 
-709 QSEEQVQV
+709 
-717 SMATADDW
+717 ADDW

-768 ATAENKPQEEDVLS
+768 ATAENKPQEERL
-782 ATDTSEKSASAVPD
+782 
-796 NNRDAPPEELN
+796 
-807 ADATVAATVHNT
+807 
-819 GTAETASPSEP
+819 
-830 AETQPVRQ
+830 
-838 ATTEPTAEDKLQ
+838 
-850 EERPVSATETS
+850 VSATETS
-861 TANEAAHP
+861 TANEAARP

-896 EKKPTEAETATEEV
+896 EKKPTEAETATETA

-940 PQRHNLDEILKNLT
+940 PQRHNLDEILKNLE

-1075 AQPAPPVSPKAE
+1075 AQPEPPMSPKAE
-1087 TEQTAGSTAETP
+1087 AEQTAGCTAETP

-1212 ARERLPSSPGKPE
+1212 ARERSPSSPGKPE
-1225 WVRNIWAMTPVS
+1225 WVRNIWTMKPVC
-1237 NGITVDNDLPH
+1237 NGISVSHDNPH
-1248 AGQHILEFPMKTF
+1248 EGQYIREYPAATF
-1261 SQVMSQMQQHW
+1261 RQMMTLLQQGW
-1272 PQIMQEVRSPKNPP
+1272 PQLMQDVRLPDKVPDT
-1286 NNLYIGEDRQ
+1286 LYLGEDRQ
-1296 PASEP
+1296 PAAAPRDPALRVPLNGTPPATLTPLIFSV
-1301 QDQSM
+1301 DKQSQ
-1306 RLPLAGKAPD
+1306 RLD
-1316 ELIPAVAS
+1316 
-1324 ADKDNRQLNLL
+1324 LL
-1335 LVHSADEH
+1335 LLQSADEYM
-1343 LQGVVRLNGTLYPAL
+1343 QGVVRLNGTLYPAL
-1358 ATPTTNNR
+1358 ATPTADSR
-1366 QLVINALTDNGLQF
+1366 QLVINAMTDRGLQF
-1380 AGYGEAV
+1380 AGYGEAI
-1387 NHDENTH
+1387 NRDADGPK
-1394 QRPAPQMMQFHLKQQ
+1394 RPAPQLMQFHLKQQ

>member
-1 MKSRYRTWLAVPP
+1 
-14 EETEAVKN
+14 
-22 AVPPLNG
+22 
-29 RKAVAWDQE
+29 
-38 KKLWYARAGTEL
+38 
-50 SLLERWLPRPQEL
+50 
-63 SMDAGDP
+63 
-70 VTEFAQVLE
+70 
-79 NAGLV
+79 
-84 IQGLP
+84 
-89 QMDGAIHRVATR
+89 
-101 DDKKGAK
+101 
-108 SGAYKAYL
+108 
-116 DGRPAGWYRDYRS
+116 
-129 ADDSPTNWVF
+129 
-139 SGGEQHDPL
+139 
-148 ARLHLRAFAQQQRD
+148 
-162 DNARK
+162 
-167 LQQQYNKQARY
+167 
-178 ARSYINGLPQAT
+178 
-190 AHEYLTRKG
+190 
-199 IRAAPGVR
+199 
-207 LNNKNELVI
+207 
-216 PFSNGRGE
+216 
-224 IRSYQRIPVTGGKD
+224 
-238 ARILKDSEKTGNWF
+238 
-252 TFGTPE
+252 
-258 NGRPLLFAEGYATAA
+258 
-273 SLHEA
+273 LHEA

-286 VDAGNMIAVAE
+286 VDASNMIAVAE

-357 LDASRGRDDFQ
+357 LDASRGRDAFQ
-368 HVMNAQLKHIGIPTP
+368 RAMNAQLEYIGIPTP
-383 NSDTADHRE
+383 NNDTTDRRE

-403 VKDEKPQMSPENKQ
+403 VKDEKPQMSPENRQ
-417 STAPET
+417 STAPEPA
-423 VLATPDT
+423 VSEQNH
-430 PYDIHTEETENQAY
+430 PYDIPAEETDNQAY

-591 EEQVQVS
+591 EEQLQVS
-598 MASADDWSAFA
+598 MAS
-609 EDLNAD
+609 
-615 ATVMTTAHHTDTTET
+615 
-630 ASPSEPAGTQ
+630 
-640 PVQQA
+640 
-645 TPESTAENKPQE
+645 
-657 EDVLSATDT
+657 
-666 SEKSASATTAD
+666 
-677 NQSVQA
+677 
-683 EELSPGDDTPETSL
+683 
-697 SDAAGIQHSTTT
+697 
-709 QSEEQVQV
+709 
-717 SMATADDW
+717 ADDW

-819 GTAETASPSEP
+819 GTAETAPPSEP

-838 ATTEPTAEDKLQ
+838 ATAEPTDEDKPQ
-850 EERPVSATETS
+850 EEHLVSATEPG
-861 TANEAAHP
+861 TANEAARP

-896 EKKPTEAETATEEV
+896 KKKPTEAEEATEEV
-910 APPSPPET
+910 APPSPPEN
-918 SPEDTSSAE
+918 SPEAPSSAE

-940 PQRHNLDEILKNLT
+940 PQRHNLDEIIKNLT
-954 HKEFPDRTALYSVD
+954 YDELPDNTALCRVD
-968 GEPAFLDRLYCLEMV
+968 GEPAFLDKLYCLEMV

-1024 VEYDIKVRMKLPAQR
+1024 VEYDIKVRMKLPVQR
-1039 AALEKLRKEKEMVHD
+1039 AALEKLRQEKGMAHD

-1075 AQPAPPVSPKAE
+1075 AQPEPPVSPKAE
-1087 TEQTAGSTAETP
+1087 VEQTAGSTAETP

-1104 VTAKAEA
+1104 VTAKAEV
-1111 PRADRPE
+1111 PRAGTPE

-1212 ARERLPSSPGKPE
+1212 ARETFRLSGE
-1225 WVRNIWAMTPVS
+1225 TRDRIRNVWAITPVS
-1237 NGITVDNDLPH
+1237 NGITVNNDQPH
-1248 AGQHILEFPMKTF
+1248 VGQHILEFPMATF
-1261 SQVMSQMQQHW
+1261 SQVMLQMQQHW

-1286 NNLYIGEDRQ
+1286 GNLYIGEDRQ
-1296 PASEP
+1296 PASAP

-1306 RLPLAGKAPD
+1306 RLPLAGNAPN
-1316 ELIPAVAS
+1316 ELIPAIAS

-1335 LVHSADEH
+1335 LVHSADDH

-1358 ATPTTNNR
+1358 ATPSADNR

-1387 NHDENTH
+1387 NHDENNH
-1394 QRPAPQMMQFHLKQQ
+1394 QRPSPQMMQFHLKQQ

>member
-29 RKAVAWDQE
+29 RKAVAWDPE
-38 KKLWYARAGTEL
+38 KKLWYAEAGTDL
-50 SLLERWLPRPQEL
+50 SLLKRWLPRPQEM

-70 VTEFAQVLE
+70 VTEFRQVLE

-84 IQGLP
+84 LEKDP
-89 QMDGAIHRVATR
+89 EMDGEIHRVPTR
-101 DDKKGAK
+101 DDRRGTQ

-116 DGRPAGWYRDYRS
+116 DGRPSGWYRDYRS
-129 ADDSPTNWVF
+129 ADNSPTTWTF
-139 SGGEQHDPL
+139 SRAENIDPL
-148 ARLHLRAFAQQQRD
+148 ARLHLKASAQQNRD
-162 DNARK
+162 EKERK
-167 LQQQYNKQARY
+167 LQQQYNKQAGY
-178 ARSYINGLPQAT
+178 ARSYLNGLPQAT

-238 ARILKDSEKTGNWF
+238 ARILKGSEKSGNWF
-252 TFGTPE
+252 AFGTPE

-278 TGLPVLMT
+278 TGHPVLMT
-286 VDAGNMIAVAE
+286 IDADNMINVAK
-297 NARQIWTDSPFVF
+297 NARKIWTDSPFVF

-317 REINKGVF
+317 RKINKGVS
-325 SATKAAEVT
+325 SAKKAAAST
-334 NGEVIIPA
+334 HGEVIIPA

-357 LDASRGRDDFQ
+357 LDASRGRDAFQ
-368 HVMNAQLKHIGIPTP
+368 RAMNAQLEYIGIPTP
-383 NSDTADHRE
+383 NNDTTDRRE

-403 VKDEKPQMSPENKQ
+403 VKDEKPQVSPENRQ
-417 STAPET
+417 STAPEPA
-423 VLATPDT
+423 VSEQNH
-430 PYDIHTEETENQAY
+430 PYDIPAEETDNQAY

-453 LQSVTTETLSPDKPL
+453 LQSVTAGTASPNEPQV
-468 ENIAS
+468 NAVS
-473 AADTGTENTSAATA
+473 AIDSNAKNTSAATA
-487 GDQEDLNTD
+487 GDRNVLAQEPNAD
-496 ATGTDTAHNT
+496 ATVTTTAHDT
-506 NTAETGTLPEPAE
+506 GTAETDSPSEPAE
-519 IQPVQKSSPEPTAE
+519 IQPVQQASPEPSAK
-533 DKPQESVIP
+533 DKPQENVVS
-542 AADTGEKNASA
+542 ATDNDAENTSSA
-553 TTADNQSV
+553 TTTLRSN
-561 QAEELSPGD
+561 

-584 HTTTTQT
+584 HTATTQP
-591 EEQVQVS
+591 EEPQQVS
-598 MASADDWSAFA
+598 MGSADDWSAFA

-615 ATVMTTAHHTDTTET
+615 VTVMTTAHHTDT
-630 ASPSEPAGTQ
+630 ASPSEPAEIQ

-645 TPESTAENKPQE
+645 TPE
-657 EDVLSATDT
+657 
-666 SEKSASATTAD
+666 
-677 NQSVQA
+677 
-683 EELSPGDDTPETSL
+683 
-697 SDAAGIQHSTTT
+697 
-709 QSEEQVQV
+709 
-717 SMATADDW
+717 
-725 SAFAEDLN
+725 
-733 ADATVMTTAHHTDT
+733 
-747 TETASPSEPAGTQ
+747 
-760 PVQQATPE
+760 
-768 ATAENKPQEEDVLS
+768 
-782 ATDTSEKSASAVPD
+782 
-796 NNRDAPPEELN
+796 
-807 ADATVAATVHNT
+807 
-819 GTAETASPSEP
+819 
-830 AETQPVRQ
+830 
-838 ATTEPTAEDKLQ
+838 PTAEDKPK

-861 TANEAAHP
+861 TENEAARP

-883 GGKSRTSEPSVIQ
+883 GGKSRTAEPPVIQ
-896 EKKPTEAETATEEV
+896 ENKLTEAETATEAA

-1039 AALEKLRKEKEMVHD
+1039 AALEKLRKEKEMAHD

-1087 TEQTAGSTAETP
+1087 AEQTAGSTAETP

-1141 PEEEPPGKLSPGE
+1141 PEEEPPGKLRPGE

-1188 YWGKGLEELVKNH
+1188 YWGNGLEELVKNH

-1212 ARERLPSSPGKPE
+1212 ARETFRLSGE
-1225 WVRNIWAMTPVS
+1225 TRDRIRNIWAITPVS
-1237 NGITVDNDLPH
+1237 NGITVNNDQPH

-1296 PASEP
+1296 PASAP

-1306 RLPLAGKAPD
+1306 RLPLAGNAPN
-1316 ELIPAVAS
+1316 ELIPAIAS

-1335 LVHSADEH
+1335 LVHSADDH

-1358 ATPTTNNR
+1358 ATPSADNR

-1394 QRPAPQMMQFHLKQQ
+1394 QRPSPQIMQFHLKQQ

-1456 AQSHSPGR
+1456 AQSHSPGL

>member
-29 RKAVAWDQE
+29 RKAVAWDPE
-38 KKLWYARAGTEL
+38 KKLWYAEAGTDL
-50 SLLERWLPRPQEL
+50 SLLKRWLPRPQEM

-70 VTEFAQVLE
+70 VTEFRQVLE

-84 IQGLP
+84 LEKDP
-89 QMDGAIHRVATR
+89 EMDGEIHRVPTR
-101 DDKKGAK
+101 DDRRGSQ

-116 DGRPAGWYRDYRS
+116 DGRPSGWYRDYRS
-129 ADDSPTNWVF
+129 ADNSPTTWTF
-139 SGGEQHDPL
+139 SRAENIDPL
-148 ARLHLRAFAQQQRD
+148 ARLHLKASAQQNRD
-162 DNARK
+162 EKERK
-167 LQQQYNKQARY
+167 LQQQYNKQAGY
-178 ARSYINGLPQAT
+178 ARSYLNGLPQAT

-238 ARILKDSEKTGNWF
+238 ARILKGSEKSGNWF
-252 TFGTPE
+252 AFGTPE

-278 TGLPVLMT
+278 TGHPVLMT
-286 VDAGNMIAVAE
+286 IDADNMINVAK
-297 NARQIWTDSPFVF
+297 NARKIWTDSPFVF

-317 REINKGVF
+317 RKINKGVS
-325 SATKAAEVT
+325 SAKKAAAST
-334 NGEVIIPA
+334 HGEVIIPA

-357 LDASRGRDDFQ
+357 LDASRGRDAFQ

-383 NSDTADHRE
+383 NSDIADHRE

-591 EEQVQVS
+591 EEQLQVS

-645 TPESTAENKPQE
+645 P
-657 EDVLSATDT
+657 
-666 SEKSASATTAD
+666 
-677 NQSVQA
+677 
-683 EELSPGDDTPETSL
+683 
-697 SDAAGIQHSTTT
+697 
-709 QSEEQVQV
+709 
-717 SMATADDW
+717 
-725 SAFAEDLN
+725 
-733 ADATVMTTAHHTDT
+733 
-747 TETASPSEPAGTQ
+747 
-760 PVQQATPE
+760 PE

-838 ATTEPTAEDKLQ
+838 ATPEPTAEDKPK

-861 TANEAAHP
+861 TENEAARP

-883 GGKSRTSEPSVIQ
+883 GGKSRTAEPPVIQ
-896 EKKPTEAETATEEV
+896 ENKLTEAETATEAA

-1039 AALEKLRKEKEMVHD
+1039 AALEKLRKEKEMAHD

-1087 TEQTAGSTAETP
+1087 AEQTAGSTAETP

-1141 PEEEPPGKLSPGE
+1141 PEEEPPGKLRPGE

-1188 YWGKGLEELVKNH
+1188 YWGNGLEELVKNH

-1212 ARERLPSSPGKPE
+1212 ARETFRLSGE
-1225 WVRNIWAMTPVS
+1225 TRDRIRNIWAITPVS
-1237 NGITVDNDLPH
+1237 NGITVNNDQPH
-1248 AGQHILEFPMKTF
+1248 AGQHTLEFPMATF
-1261 SQVMSQMQQHW
+1261 SQVMLQMQQHW

-1296 PASEP
+1296 PASAP

-1306 RLPLAGKAPD
+1306 RLPLAGNAPN
-1316 ELIPAVAS
+1316 ELIPAIAS

-1335 LVHSADEH
+1335 LVHSADDH

-1358 ATPTTNNR
+1358 ATPSADNR

-1394 QRPAPQMMQFHLKQQ
+1394 QRPSPQIMQFHLKQQ

-1456 AQSHSPGR
+1456 AQSHSPGL

>member
-29 RKAVAWDQE
+29 RKAVAWDPE

-591 EEQVQVS
+591 EEQLQVS

-630 ASPSEPAGTQ
+630 ASPSEPAGT
-640 PVQQA
+640 
-645 TPESTAENKPQE
+645 E
-657 EDVLSATDT
+657 
-666 SEKSASATTAD
+666 
-677 NQSVQA
+677 
-683 EELSPGDDTPETSL
+683 
-697 SDAAGIQHSTTT
+697 
-709 QSEEQVQV
+709 
-717 SMATADDW
+717 
-725 SAFAEDLN
+725 
-733 ADATVMTTAHHTDT
+733 
-747 TETASPSEPAGTQ
+747 

-838 ATTEPTAEDKLQ
+838 ATAEPTAEDKLQ
-850 EERPVSATETS
+850 EERLVSATETS
-861 TANEAAHP
+861 TANEAAPP

-910 APPSPPET
+910 APPSPPEN

-940 PQRHNLDEILKNLT
+940 PQRHNLDEIIKNLE
-954 HKEFPDRTALYSVD
+954 HEEFPDRTALFRVD

-1075 AQPAPPVSPKAE
+1075 AQPEPPVSPKAE
-1087 TEQTAGSTAETP
+1087 AEQTAGSTAETP

-1212 ARERLPSSPGKPE
+1212 ARERSPSSPGKPE

-1335 LVHSADEH
+1335 LVHS
-1343 LQGVVRLNGTLYPAL
+1343 
-1358 ATPTTNNR
+1358 
-1366 QLVINALTDNGLQF
+1366 
-1380 AGYGEAV
+1380 
-1387 NHDENTH
+1387 
-1394 QRPAPQMMQFHLKQQ
+1394 
-1409 DSPLFAAIHKP
+1409 
-1420 EEQPDKLFRSLGFE
+1420 
-1434 QTWKEWSDSQ
+1434 
-1444 KAEDRQ
+1444 
-1450 EKTLQQ
+1450 
-1456 AQSHSPGR
+1456 

>member
-22 AVPPLNG
+22 AVPPLKG
-29 RKAVAWDQE
+29 RKAVAWDPE

-178 ARSYINGLPQAT
+178 ARSYINQLPQAT
-190 AHEYLTRKG
+190 EHEYLTRKG
-199 IRAAPGVR
+199 ILAAPGVR

-216 PFSNGRGE
+216 PFSNSRGE

-258 NGRPLLFAEGYATAA
+258 NGCPLLFAEGYATAA

-286 VDAGNMIAVAE
+286 VDAGNMIDVAE

-317 REINKGVF
+317 RKINKGVS
-325 SATKAAEVT
+325 SAKKAAAST
-334 NGEVIIPA
+334 HGEVIIPA

-357 LDASRGRDDFQ
+357 LDASRGRDAFQ
-368 HVMNAQLKHIGIPTP
+368 RAMNAQLEYIGIPTP
-383 NSDTADHRE
+383 NNDTTDRRE
-392 AVVIGNLIFTP
+392 AIVIGNLIFTP
-403 VKDEKPQMSPENKQ
+403 VKDEKPQMSPENRQ
-417 STAPET
+417 STAPEPA
-423 VLATPDT
+423 VSEQNH
-430 PYDIHTEETENQAY
+430 PYDIPAEETDNQAY

-584 HTTTTQT
+584 HTTTTQS
-591 EEQVQVS
+591 EEQLQVS
-598 MASADDWSAFA
+598 MAS
-609 EDLNAD
+609 
-615 ATVMTTAHHTDTTET
+615 
-630 ASPSEPAGTQ
+630 
-640 PVQQA
+640 
-645 TPESTAENKPQE
+645 
-657 EDVLSATDT
+657 
-666 SEKSASATTAD
+666 
-677 NQSVQA
+677 
-683 EELSPGDDTPETSL
+683 
-697 SDAAGIQHSTTT
+697 
-709 QSEEQVQV
+709 
-717 SMATADDW
+717 ADDW

-838 ATTEPTAEDKLQ
+838 ATAEPTAEDKPQ
-850 EERPVSATETS
+850 EERLVSATETS
-861 TANEAAHP
+861 TANEAARP
-869 ETPSLFSRLRRFLT
+869 ETASLFSRLRRFLT
-883 GGKSRTSEPSVIQ
+883 GGKSRTAEPPVIQ
-896 EKKPTEAETATEEV
+896 ENKLTEAETATEAA

-940 PQRHNLDEILKNLT
+940 PQRHNLDEIIKNLT
-954 HKEFPDRTALYSVD
+954 YDELPDNTALCRVD

-1024 VEYDIKVRMKLPAQR
+1024 VEYDIKVRMKLPVQR
-1039 AALEKLRKEKEMVHD
+1039 AALEKLRQEKGMAHD

-1075 AQPAPPVSPKAE
+1075 AQPEPPVSPKAE
-1087 TEQTAGSTAETP
+1087 AEQTAGCTAETP

-1111 PRADRPE
+1111 SRADRPE

-1212 ARERLPSSPGKPE
+1212 ARERSPSSPGKPE
-1225 WVRNIWAMTPVS
+1225 WVRNIWTMKPVC
-1237 NGITVDNDLPH
+1237 NGISVSHDNPH
-1248 AGQHILEFPMKTF
+1248 EGQYIREYPAATF
-1261 SQVMSQMQQHW
+1261 RQMMTLLQQGW
-1272 PQIMQEVRSPKNPP
+1272 PQLMQDVRLPDRMPDT
-1286 NNLYIGEDRQ
+1286 LYLGEDRQ
-1296 PASEP
+1296 PAAAPRDPALRVPLNGTPPATLTPLIFSV
-1301 QDQSM
+1301 DKQSQ
-1306 RLPLAGKAPD
+1306 RLD
-1316 ELIPAVAS
+1316 
-1324 ADKDNRQLNLL
+1324 LL
-1335 LVHSADEH
+1335 LLQSADEYM
-1343 LQGVVRLNGTLYPAL
+1343 QGVVRLNGTLYPAL
-1358 ATPTTNNR
+1358 ATPTADSR
-1366 QLVINALTDNGLQF
+1366 QLVINAMTDRGLQF
-1380 AGYGEAV
+1380 AGYGEAI
-1387 NHDENTH
+1387 NRDADGPK
-1394 QRPAPQMMQFHLKQQ
+1394 RPAPQLMQFHLKQQ